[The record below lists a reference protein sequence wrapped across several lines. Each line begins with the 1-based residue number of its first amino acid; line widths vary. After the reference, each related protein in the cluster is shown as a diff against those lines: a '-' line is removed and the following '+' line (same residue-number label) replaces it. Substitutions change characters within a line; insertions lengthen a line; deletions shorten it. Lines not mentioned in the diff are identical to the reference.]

1 MLQRERLFSAVCFVY
16 GGNQFNML
24 KNGFRQNQDDTVE
37 KRKRQIIRRNIL
49 RKICNGVMIFILCI
63 YMAAGVI
70 GIQIVQKLTDDI
82 PSLDLIKLKSEEST
96 VIYDADDKIITEV
109 GTYYRENI
117 RYEDCP
123 ESLIDAFLAIE
134 DSRYFTHNGFD
145 IPRFSKSI
153 INTFVHGDMQ
163 GGSTFTMQLVKNSYF
178 SIEDGQQSVER
189 QATIRYKVQQI
200 LLSMQL
206 ETKMDK
212 KEIFALYLNKVNFG
226 DRIRGVQKAAQYYFG
241 KNVSQLSLSESAM
254 LAGIVNLPNRYNPYY
269 YLDYATT
276 RRNQVLSL
284 MLSHGYISAQEYELA
299 SSIRVEDL
307 LTGGKNMNI
316 DNMQYAEYT
325 DVVLQEALALTGK
338 DPVLHGMEIHTALRR
353 NVQDTIEA
361 IENGTYGIS
370 FNNDTM
376 QTAIISIDNTNGE
389 IIGVGGGRNYNGGA
403 MLLNRATSMYK
414 QPGSTIKPVLSY
426 ALAFEY
432 LGYSLDEILMDQPI
446 SFPAEERVLVNAN
459 GKYAGEI
466 TIKEA
471 VARSLNIPAIL
482 TLEKVTSKI
491 GGQAVVDYMNAI
503 GLSGATSENY
513 HMSYA
518 IGGNLL
524 EATVLEM
531 AGAHAAIINHG
542 VYNKPHTI
550 RRIVTS
556 DGSEYTPEGQNVQ
569 VLSSG
574 SAWLTSQLM
583 KNNVDVGN
591 QLYNYM
597 GILQKSY
604 PVYAKTGTT
613 DWGEDGLQYGI
624 PVGVMKDKWMISS
637 SSNYTNAVWLGWD
650 KAIAGG
656 NTYFTTWMDQQ
667 NITGQINLALLN
679 AQEAIAGS
687 DLSGVPRPEDVVD
700 VTYQK
705 GTWPHVNTTRSYN
718 AITSQ
723 VSVAG
728 LTNTPSVDNTDVMQ
742 SLAASV
748 YNNILYITWGGKKG
762 CGGGSSDIS
771 LKDGNRVKQSAYGAC
786 LANTYSAYPYNT
798 KYYADVYIDD
808 ALYYSVTSDDGTFT
822 GYSQMIE
829 GSTIKVC
836 GWVRKNGKVTNT
848 QCVTAGQ
855 F

>member
-1 MLQRERLFSAVCFVY
+1 
-16 GGNQFNML
+16 ML
-24 KNGFRQNQDDTVE
+24 KNGYKPDQDDIVE
-37 KRKRQIIRRNIL
+37 KRKKQIIRRNRIL
-49 RKICNGVMIFILCI
+49 KIADGVMIFILCI
-63 YMAAGVI
+63 YMIIGTAGITLVR
-70 GIQIVQKLTDDI
+70 KLTDDI
-82 PSLDLIKLKSEEST
+82 PSLDLSRLNSEEST
-96 VIYDADDKIITEV
+96 IIYDGDDNVITEV
-109 GTYYRENI
+109 GTYYRQNI
-117 RYEDCP
+117 TYEDCP
-123 ESLIDAFLAIE
+123 ESLVDAFLAIE

-178 SIEDGQQSVER
+178 SIEDGQQSTER
-189 QATIRYKVQQI
+189 KATIRYKVQQI
-200 LLSMQL
+200 LLSMEL

-212 KEIFALYLNKVNFG
+212 KEIFALYINKVNFG

-241 KNVSQLSLSESAM
+241 KNVSDLSLSESAM

-284 MLSHGYISAQEYELA
+284 MVTHGYISQQEYDLA

-307 LTGGKNMNI
+307 LSGGKNMNTE
-316 DNMQYAEYT
+316 NMQFAEYT

-338 DPVLHGMEIHTALRR
+338 DPVLHGMEIHTALNRT
-353 NVQDTIEA
+353 VQNTIES
-361 IENGTYGIS
+361 IEDGSYGIS
-370 FNNDTM
+370 FSNDTM

-389 IIGVGGGRNYNGGA
+389 IIGIGGGRNYNGGA

-432 LGYSLDEILMDQPI
+432 LGYSLDEILIDRPI

-459 GKYAGEI
+459 GKYAGEV
-466 TIKEA
+466 TLKDA
-471 VARSLNIPAIL
+471 VAKSLNIPAIL

-491 GGQAVVDYMNAI
+491 GGQAVVDYMHSI
-503 GLSGATSENY
+503 GLSTASNENF

-556 DGSEYTPEGQNVQ
+556 SGQEYSPDGLNVQ

-574 SAWLTSQLM
+574 SAWLTAQLM

-597 GILQKSY
+597 GVLQKDY

-624 PVGVMKDKWMISS
+624 PVGVMKDKWMIAST
-637 SSNYTNAVWLGWD
+637 SNYTNAVWLGWD
-650 KAIAGG
+650 KAVAGG
-656 NTYFTTWMDQQ
+656 YTYFTSWMDQQ
-667 NITGQINLALLN
+667 NITGKINLALIN
-679 AQEAIAGS
+679 AQETIPTASVA
-687 DLSGVPRPEDVVD
+687 GVPRPDDVTD

-705 GTWPHVNTTRSYN
+705 GTWPHVTSTSSYN
-718 AITSQ
+718 SITSQ
-723 VSVAG
+723 VSVTG
-728 LTNTPSVDNTDVMQ
+728 LSNMPSIDSTNALQ
-742 SLAASV
+742 SLSASV

-762 CGGGSSDIS
+762 CGGGSIDIS
-771 LKDGNRVKQSAYGAC
+771 LKDGNRIRESAYGAC

-808 ALYYSVTSDDGTFT
+808 ALYYSVTSDDGTYN
-822 GYSQMIE
+822 GYSQMPE

-836 GWVRKNGKVTNT
+836 GWIRKNGKVTNT
-848 QCVTAGQ
+848 QCVTAGE

>member
-1 MLQRERLFSAVCFVY
+1 
-16 GGNQFNML
+16 ML
-24 KNGFRQNQDDTVE
+24 KNGYKPDQDDIVE
-37 KRKRQIIRRNIL
+37 KRKKQIIRRNRIL
-49 RKICNGVMIFILCI
+49 KIADGVMIFILCI
-63 YMAAGVI
+63 YMIIGTAGITMVR
-70 GIQIVQKLTDDI
+70 KLTDDI
-82 PSLDLIKLKSEEST
+82 PSLDLSRLNSEEST
-96 VIYDADDKIITEV
+96 IIYDGDDNVITEV
-109 GTYYRENI
+109 GTYYRQNI
-117 RYEDCP
+117 TYEDCP
-123 ESLIDAFLAIE
+123 ESLVDAFLAIE

-178 SIEDGQQSVER
+178 SIEDGQQSTER
-189 QATIRYKVQQI
+189 KATIRYKVQQI
-200 LLSMQL
+200 LLSMEL

-212 KEIFALYLNKVNFG
+212 KEIFALYINKVNFG

-241 KNVSQLSLSESAM
+241 KNVSDLSLSESAM

-284 MLSHGYISAQEYELA
+284 MVTHGYISQQEYDLA

-307 LTGGKNMNI
+307 LSGGKNMNTE
-316 DNMQYAEYT
+316 NMQFAEYT

-338 DPVLHGMEIHTALRR
+338 DPVLHGMEIHTALNRT
-353 NVQDTIEA
+353 VQNTIES
-361 IENGTYGIS
+361 IEDGSYGIS
-370 FNNDTM
+370 FSNDTM

-389 IIGVGGGRNYNGGA
+389 IIGIGGGRNYNGGA

-432 LGYSLDEILMDQPI
+432 LGYSLDEILMDRPI

-459 GKYAGEI
+459 GKYAGEV
-466 TIKEA
+466 TLKDA
-471 VARSLNIPAIL
+471 VAKSLNIPAIL

-491 GGQAVVDYMNAI
+491 GGQAVVDYMHSI
-503 GLSGATSENY
+503 GLSTASNENF

-556 DGSEYTPEGQNVQ
+556 SGQEYSPDGLNVQ

-574 SAWLTSQLM
+574 SAWLTAQLM

-597 GILQKSY
+597 GVLQKDY

-624 PVGVMKDKWMISS
+624 PVGVMKDKWMIAST
-637 SSNYTNAVWLGWD
+637 SNYTNAVWLGWD
-650 KAIAGG
+650 KAVAGG
-656 NTYFTTWMDQQ
+656 YTYFTSWMDQQ
-667 NITGQINLALLN
+667 NITGQINLALIN
-679 AQEAIAGS
+679 AQETIPTASVA
-687 DLSGVPRPEDVVD
+687 GVPRPDDVTD

-705 GTWPHVNTTRSYN
+705 GTWPHVTSTSSYN
-718 AITSQ
+718 SITSQ
-723 VSVAG
+723 VSVTG
-728 LTNTPSVDNTDVMQ
+728 LSNMPSIDSTNALQ
-742 SLAASV
+742 SLSASV

-762 CGGGSSDIS
+762 CGGGSIDIS
-771 LKDGNRVKQSAYGAC
+771 LKDGNKIRESAYGAC

-808 ALYYSVTSDDGTFT
+808 ALHYSVTSDDGTYN
-822 GYSQMIE
+822 GYSQMPE

-836 GWVRKNGKVTNT
+836 GWIRKNGKVTNT
-848 QCVTAGQ
+848 QCVTAGE

>member
-1 MLQRERLFSAVCFVY
+1 
-16 GGNQFNML
+16 ML
-24 KNGFRQNQDDTVE
+24 KNGYKPDQDDLVE
-37 KRKRQIIRRNIL
+37 KRKKQIIRRNRIL
-49 RKICNGVMIFILCI
+49 KIADGVMIFILCI
-63 YMAAGVI
+63 YMIIGTAGIMLVH
-70 GIQIVQKLTDDI
+70 KLTDDI
-82 PSLDLIKLKSEEST
+82 PSLDLSRLNSEEST
-96 VIYDADDKIITEV
+96 VIYDGDNNVITEV
-109 GTYYRENI
+109 GTYYRQNI
-117 RYEDCP
+117 TYEDCP
-123 ESLIDAFLAIE
+123 ESLVDAFLAIE

-178 SIEDGQQSVER
+178 SIEDGQQSTER
-189 QATIRYKVQQI
+189 KATIRYKVQQI
-200 LLSMQL
+200 LLSMEL

-212 KEIFALYLNKVNFG
+212 KEIFALYINKVNFG

-241 KNVSQLSLSESAM
+241 KNVSDLSLSESAM

-284 MLSHGYISAQEYELA
+284 MVTHGYISQQEYDLA

-307 LTGGKNMNI
+307 LSGGKNMNTE
-316 DNMQYAEYT
+316 NMQFAEYT

-338 DPVLHGMEIHTALRR
+338 DPVLHGMEIHTALNRT
-353 NVQDTIEA
+353 VQNTIES
-361 IENGTYGIS
+361 IEDGSYGIS
-370 FNNDTM
+370 FSNDTM

-389 IIGVGGGRNYNGGA
+389 IVGIGGGRNYNGGA

-432 LGYSLDEILMDQPI
+432 LGYSLDEILIDRPI

-459 GKYAGEI
+459 GKYAGEV
-466 TIKEA
+466 TLKDA
-471 VARSLNIPAIL
+471 VAKSLNIPAIL

-491 GGQAVVDYMNAI
+491 GGQAVVDYMHSI
-503 GLSGATSENY
+503 GLSTASNENF

-542 VYNKPHTI
+542 VYNRPHTI
-550 RRIVTS
+550 RRIITS
-556 DGSEYTPEGQNVQ
+556 SGQEYSPEGLNVQ

-574 SAWLTSQLM
+574 SAWLTAQLM

-597 GILQKSY
+597 GVLQKDY

-624 PVGVMKDKWMISS
+624 PIGVMKDKWMIAST
-637 SSNYTNAVWLGWD
+637 SNYTNAVWLGWD
-650 KAIAGG
+650 KAVAGG
-656 NTYFTTWMDQQ
+656 YTYFTSWMDQQ
-667 NITGQINLALLN
+667 NITGQINLALIN
-679 AQEAIAGS
+679 AQETIPTAYVA
-687 DLSGVPRPEDVVD
+687 GVPRPDDVTD

-705 GTWPHVNTTRSYN
+705 GTWPHVTSTSSYN
-718 AITSQ
+718 SITSQ
-723 VSVAG
+723 VSVTG
-728 LTNTPSVDNTDVMQ
+728 LSNMPSIDSTNVLQ
-742 SLAASV
+742 SLSASV

-762 CGGGSSDIS
+762 CGGGSIDIS
-771 LKDGNRVKQSAYGAC
+771 LKDGNRVRESAYGAC

-808 ALYYSVTSDDGTFT
+808 ALYYSVTSDDGTYS
-822 GYSQMIE
+822 GYSQMPE

-836 GWVRKNGKVTNT
+836 GWIRKNGKVTNT
-848 QCVTAGQ
+848 QCVTAGE

>member
-1 MLQRERLFSAVCFVY
+1 
-16 GGNQFNML
+16 ML
-24 KNGFRQNQDDTVE
+24 KNGYKPDQDDIVE
-37 KRKRQIIRRNIL
+37 KRKKQIIRRNRIL
-49 RKICNGVMIFILCI
+49 KIADGVMIFILCI
-63 YMAAGVI
+63 YMIIGTAGITLVR
-70 GIQIVQKLTDDI
+70 KLTDDI
-82 PSLDLIKLKSEEST
+82 PSLDLSRLKSEEST
-96 VIYDADDKIITEV
+96 IIYDGDDNVITEV
-109 GTYYRENI
+109 GTYYRQNI
-117 RYEDCP
+117 TYEDCP
-123 ESLIDAFLAIE
+123 ESLVDAFLAIE

-178 SIEDGQQSVER
+178 SIEDGQQSTER
-189 QATIRYKVQQI
+189 KATIRYKVQQI
-200 LLSMQL
+200 LLSMEL

-212 KEIFALYLNKVNFG
+212 KEIFALYINKVNFG

-241 KNVSQLSLSESAM
+241 KNVSDLSLSESAM

-284 MLSHGYISAQEYELA
+284 MVTHGYISQQEYDLA

-307 LTGGKNMNI
+307 LSGGKNMNTE
-316 DNMQYAEYT
+316 NMQFAEYT

-338 DPVLHGMEIHTALRR
+338 DPVLHGMEIHTALNRT
-353 NVQDTIEA
+353 VQNTIES
-361 IENGTYGIS
+361 IEDGSYGIS
-370 FNNDTM
+370 FSNDTM

-389 IIGVGGGRNYNGGA
+389 IIGIGGGRNYNGGA

-432 LGYSLDEILMDQPI
+432 LGYSLDEILMDRPI

-459 GKYAGEI
+459 GKYAGEV
-466 TIKEA
+466 TLKDA
-471 VARSLNIPAIL
+471 VAKSLNIPAIL

-491 GGQAVVDYMNAI
+491 GGQAVVDYMHSI
-503 GLSGATSENY
+503 GLSTASNENF

-556 DGSEYTPEGQNVQ
+556 SGQEYSPDGLNVQ

-574 SAWLTSQLM
+574 SAWLTAQLM

-597 GILQKSY
+597 GVLQKDY

-624 PVGVMKDKWMISS
+624 PVGVMKDKWMIAST
-637 SSNYTNAVWLGWD
+637 SNYTNAVWLGWD
-650 KAIAGG
+650 KAVAGG
-656 NTYFTTWMDQQ
+656 YTYFTSWMDQQ
-667 NITGQINLALLN
+667 NITGQINLALIN
-679 AQEAIAGS
+679 AQETIPTAFVA
-687 DLSGVPRPEDVVD
+687 GVPRPDDVTD

-705 GTWPHVNTTRSYN
+705 GTWPHVTSTSSYN
-718 AITSQ
+718 SITSQ
-723 VSVAG
+723 VSVTG
-728 LTNTPSVDNTDVMQ
+728 LSNMPSIDSTNALQ
-742 SLAASV
+742 SLSASV

-762 CGGGSSDIS
+762 CGGGSIDIS
-771 LKDGNRVKQSAYGAC
+771 LKDGNRIRESAYGAC

-808 ALYYSVTSDDGTFT
+808 ALYYSVTSDDGTYN
-822 GYSQMIE
+822 GYSQMPE

-836 GWVRKNGKVTNT
+836 GWIRKNGKVTNT
-848 QCVTAGQ
+848 QCVTAGE

>member
-1 MLQRERLFSAVCFVY
+1 
-16 GGNQFNML
+16 ML
-24 KNGFRQNQDDTVE
+24 KNGYKPDQDDIVE
-37 KRKRQIIRRNIL
+37 KRKKQIIRRNRIL
-49 RKICNGVMIFILCI
+49 KIADGVMIFILCI
-63 YMAAGVI
+63 YMIIGTAGITLVR
-70 GIQIVQKLTDDI
+70 KLTDDI
-82 PSLDLIKLKSEEST
+82 PSLDLSRLNSEEST
-96 VIYDADDKIITEV
+96 IIYDGDDNVITEV
-109 GTYYRENI
+109 GTYYRQNI
-117 RYEDCP
+117 TYEDCP
-123 ESLIDAFLAIE
+123 ESLVDAFLAIE

-178 SIEDGQQSVER
+178 SIEDGQQSTER
-189 QATIRYKVQQI
+189 KATIRYKVQQI
-200 LLSMQL
+200 LLSMEL

-212 KEIFALYLNKVNFG
+212 KEIFALYINKVNFG

-241 KNVSQLSLSESAM
+241 KNVSDLSLSESAM

-284 MLSHGYISAQEYELA
+284 MVTHGYISQQEYDLA

-307 LTGGKNMNI
+307 LSGGKNMNTE
-316 DNMQYAEYT
+316 NMQFAEYT

-338 DPVLHGMEIHTALRR
+338 DPVLHGMEIHTALNRT
-353 NVQDTIEA
+353 VQNTIES
-361 IENGTYGIS
+361 IEDGSYGIS
-370 FNNDTM
+370 FSNDTM

-389 IIGVGGGRNYNGGA
+389 IIGIGGGRNYNGGA

-432 LGYSLDEILMDQPI
+432 LGYSLDEILMDRPI

-459 GKYAGEI
+459 GKYAGEV
-466 TIKEA
+466 TLKDA
-471 VARSLNIPAIL
+471 VAKSLNIPAIL

-491 GGQAVVDYMNAI
+491 GGQAVVDYMHSI
-503 GLSGATSENY
+503 GLSTASNENF

-556 DGSEYTPEGQNVQ
+556 SGQEYSPDGLNVQ

-574 SAWLTSQLM
+574 SAWLTAQLM

-597 GILQKSY
+597 GVLQKDY

-624 PVGVMKDKWMISS
+624 PVGVMKDKWMIAST
-637 SSNYTNAVWLGWD
+637 SNYTNAVWLGWD
-650 KAIAGG
+650 KAVAGG
-656 NTYFTTWMDQQ
+656 YTYFTSWMDQQ
-667 NITGQINLALLN
+667 NITGQINLALIN
-679 AQEAIAGS
+679 AQETIPTASVA
-687 DLSGVPRPEDVVD
+687 GVPRPDDVTD

-705 GTWPHVNTTRSYN
+705 GTWPHVTSTSSYN
-718 AITSQ
+718 SITSQ
-723 VSVAG
+723 VSVTG
-728 LTNTPSVDNTDVMQ
+728 LSNMPSIDSTNALQ
-742 SLAASV
+742 SLSASV

-762 CGGGSSDIS
+762 CGGGSIDIS
-771 LKDGNRVKQSAYGAC
+771 LKDGNKIRESAYGAC

-808 ALYYSVTSDDGTFT
+808 ALHYSVTSDDGTYN
-822 GYSQMIE
+822 GYSQMPE

-836 GWVRKNGKVTNT
+836 GWIRKNGKVTNT
-848 QCVTAGQ
+848 QCVTAGE

>member
-1 MLQRERLFSAVCFVY
+1 
-16 GGNQFNML
+16 ML
-24 KNGFRQNQDDTVE
+24 KNGYKPDQDDIVE
-37 KRKRQIIRRNIL
+37 KRKKQIIRRNRIL
-49 RKICNGVMIFILCI
+49 KIADGVMIFILCI
-63 YMAAGVI
+63 YMIIGTAGITLVR
-70 GIQIVQKLTDDI
+70 KLTDDI
-82 PSLDLIKLKSEEST
+82 PSLDLSRLNSEEST
-96 VIYDADDKIITEV
+96 IIYDGDDNVITEV
-109 GTYYRENI
+109 GTYYRQNI
-117 RYEDCP
+117 TYEDCP
-123 ESLIDAFLAIE
+123 ESLVDAFLAIE

-178 SIEDGQQSVER
+178 SIEDGQQSTER
-189 QATIRYKVQQI
+189 KATIRYKVQQI
-200 LLSMQL
+200 LLSMEL

-212 KEIFALYLNKVNFG
+212 KEIFALYINKVNFG

-241 KNVSQLSLSESAM
+241 KNVSDLSLSESAM

-284 MLSHGYISAQEYELA
+284 MVTHGYISQQEYDLA

-307 LTGGKNMNI
+307 LSGGKNMNTE
-316 DNMQYAEYT
+316 NMQFAEYT
-325 DVVLQEALALTGK
+325 DVVLQEALALMGK
-338 DPVLHGMEIHTALRR
+338 DPVLHGMEIHTALNRT
-353 NVQDTIEA
+353 VQNTIES
-361 IENGTYGIS
+361 IEDGSYGIS
-370 FNNDTM
+370 FSNDTM

-389 IIGVGGGRNYNGGA
+389 IIGIGGGRNYNGGA

-432 LGYSLDEILMDQPI
+432 LGYSLDEILMDRPI

-459 GKYAGEI
+459 GKYAGEV
-466 TIKEA
+466 TLKDA
-471 VARSLNIPAIL
+471 VAKSLNIPAIL

-491 GGQAVVDYMNAI
+491 GGQAVVDYMHSI
-503 GLSGATSENY
+503 GLSTASNENF

-556 DGSEYTPEGQNVQ
+556 SGQEYSPDGLNVQ

-574 SAWLTSQLM
+574 SAWLTAQLM

-597 GILQKSY
+597 GVLQKDY

-624 PVGVMKDKWMISS
+624 PVGVMKDKWMIAST
-637 SSNYTNAVWLGWD
+637 SNYTNAVWLGWD
-650 KAIAGG
+650 KAVAGG
-656 NTYFTTWMDQQ
+656 YTYFTSWMDQQ
-667 NITGQINLALLN
+667 NITGQINLALIN
-679 AQEAIAGS
+679 AQETIPTASVA
-687 DLSGVPRPEDVVD
+687 GVPRPDDVTD

-705 GTWPHVNTTRSYN
+705 GTWPHVTSTSSYN
-718 AITSQ
+718 SITSQ
-723 VSVAG
+723 VSVTG
-728 LTNTPSVDNTDVMQ
+728 LSNMPSIDSTNALQ
-742 SLAASV
+742 SLSASV

-762 CGGGSSDIS
+762 CGGGSIDIS
-771 LKDGNRVKQSAYGAC
+771 LKDGNRIRESAYGAC

-808 ALYYSVTSDDGTFT
+808 ALYYSVTSDDGTYN
-822 GYSQMIE
+822 GYSQMPE

-836 GWVRKNGKVTNT
+836 GWIRKNGKVTNT
-848 QCVTAGQ
+848 QCVTAGE

>member
-1 MLQRERLFSAVCFVY
+1 
-16 GGNQFNML
+16 ML
-24 KNGFRQNQDDTVE
+24 KNGYKPDQDDIVE
-37 KRKRQIIRRNIL
+37 KRKKQIIRRNRIL
-49 RKICNGVMIFILCI
+49 KIADGVMIFILCI
-63 YMAAGVI
+63 YMIIGTAGITLVR
-70 GIQIVQKLTDDI
+70 KLTDDI
-82 PSLDLIKLKSEEST
+82 PSLDLSRLNSEEST
-96 VIYDADDKIITEV
+96 IIYDGDDNVITED
-109 GTYYRENI
+109 GTYYRQNI
-117 RYEDCP
+117 TYEDCP
-123 ESLIDAFLAIE
+123 ESLVDAFLAIE

-178 SIEDGQQSVER
+178 SIEDGQQSTER
-189 QATIRYKVQQI
+189 KATIRYKVQQI
-200 LLSMQL
+200 LLSMEL

-212 KEIFALYLNKVNFG
+212 KEIFALYINKVNFG

-241 KNVSQLSLSESAM
+241 KNVSDLSLSESAM

-284 MLSHGYISAQEYELA
+284 MVTHGYISQQEYDLA

-307 LTGGKNMNI
+307 LSGGKNMNTE
-316 DNMQYAEYT
+316 NMQFAEYT

-338 DPVLHGMEIHTALRR
+338 DPVLHGMEIHTALNRT
-353 NVQDTIEA
+353 VQNTIES
-361 IENGTYGIS
+361 IEDGSYGIS
-370 FNNDTM
+370 FSNDTM

-389 IIGVGGGRNYNGGA
+389 IIGIGGGRNYNGGA

-432 LGYSLDEILMDQPI
+432 LGYSLDEILIDRPI

-459 GKYAGEI
+459 GKYAGEV
-466 TIKEA
+466 TLKDA
-471 VARSLNIPAIL
+471 VAKSLNIPAIL

-491 GGQAVVDYMNAI
+491 GGQAVVDYMHSI
-503 GLSGATSENY
+503 GLSTASNENF

-556 DGSEYTPEGQNVQ
+556 SGQEYSPDGLNVQ

-574 SAWLTSQLM
+574 SAWLTAQLM

-597 GILQKSY
+597 GVLQKDY

-624 PVGVMKDKWMISS
+624 PVGVMKDKWMIAST
-637 SSNYTNAVWLGWD
+637 SNYTNAVWLGWD
-650 KAIAGG
+650 KAVAGG
-656 NTYFTTWMDQQ
+656 YTYFTSWMDQQ
-667 NITGQINLALLN
+667 NITGQINLALIN
-679 AQEAIAGS
+679 AQETIPTASVA
-687 DLSGVPRPEDVVD
+687 GVPRPDDVTD

-705 GTWPHVNTTRSYN
+705 GTWPHVTSTSSYN
-718 AITSQ
+718 SITSQ
-723 VSVAG
+723 VSVTG
-728 LTNTPSVDNTDVMQ
+728 LSNMPSIDSTNALQ
-742 SLAASV
+742 SLSASV

-762 CGGGSSDIS
+762 CGGGSIDIS
-771 LKDGNRVKQSAYGAC
+771 LKDGNRIRESAYGAC

-808 ALYYSVTSDDGTFT
+808 ALYYSVTSDDGTYN
-822 GYSQMIE
+822 GYSQMPE

-836 GWVRKNGKVTNT
+836 GWIRKNGKVTNT
-848 QCVTAGQ
+848 QCVTAGE

>member
-1 MLQRERLFSAVCFVY
+1 
-16 GGNQFNML
+16 ML
-24 KNGFRQNQDDTVE
+24 KNGYKPDQDDIVE
-37 KRKRQIIRRNIL
+37 KRKKQIIRRNRIL
-49 RKICNGVMIFILCI
+49 KIADGVMIFILCI
-63 YMAAGVI
+63 YMIIGTAGITLVR
-70 GIQIVQKLTDDI
+70 KLTDDI
-82 PSLDLIKLKSEEST
+82 PSLDLSRLKSEEST
-96 VIYDADDKIITEV
+96 IIYDGDDNVITEV
-109 GTYYRENI
+109 GTYYRQNI
-117 RYEDCP
+117 TYEDCP
-123 ESLIDAFLAIE
+123 ESLVDAFLAIE

-178 SIEDGQQSVER
+178 SIEDGQQSTER
-189 QATIRYKVQQI
+189 KATIRYKVQQI
-200 LLSMQL
+200 LLSMEL

-212 KEIFALYLNKVNFG
+212 KEIFALYINKVNFG

-241 KNVSQLSLSESAM
+241 KNVSDLSLSESAM

-284 MLSHGYISAQEYELA
+284 MVTHGYISQQEYDLA

-307 LTGGKNMNI
+307 LSGGKNMNTE
-316 DNMQYAEYT
+316 NMQFAEYT

-338 DPVLHGMEIHTALRR
+338 DPVLHGMEIHTALNRT
-353 NVQDTIEA
+353 VQNTIES
-361 IENGTYGIS
+361 IEDGSYGIS
-370 FNNDTM
+370 FSNDTM

-389 IIGVGGGRNYNGGA
+389 IIGIGGGRNYNGGA

-432 LGYSLDEILMDQPI
+432 LGYSLDEILMDRPI

-459 GKYAGEI
+459 GKYAGEV
-466 TIKEA
+466 TLKDA
-471 VARSLNIPAIL
+471 VAKSLNIPAIL

-491 GGQAVVDYMNAI
+491 GGQAVVDYMHSI
-503 GLSGATSENY
+503 GLSTASNENF

-556 DGSEYTPEGQNVQ
+556 SRQEYSPDGLNVQ

-574 SAWLTSQLM
+574 SAWLTAQLM

-597 GILQKSY
+597 GVLQKDY

-624 PVGVMKDKWMISS
+624 PVGVMKDKWMIAST
-637 SSNYTNAVWLGWD
+637 SNYTNAVWLGWD
-650 KAIAGG
+650 KAVAGG
-656 NTYFTTWMDQQ
+656 YTYFTSWMDQQ
-667 NITGQINLALLN
+667 NITGQINLALIN
-679 AQEAIAGS
+679 AQETIPTASVA
-687 DLSGVPRPEDVVD
+687 GVPRPDDVTD

-705 GTWPHVNTTRSYN
+705 GTWPHVTSTSSYN
-718 AITSQ
+718 SITSQ
-723 VSVAG
+723 VSVTG
-728 LTNTPSVDNTDVMQ
+728 LSNMPSIDSTNALQ
-742 SLAASV
+742 SLSASV

-762 CGGGSSDIS
+762 CGGGSIDIS
-771 LKDGNRVKQSAYGAC
+771 LKDGNRIRESAYGAC

-808 ALYYSVTSDDGTFT
+808 ALYYSVTSDDGTYN
-822 GYSQMIE
+822 GYSQMPE

-836 GWVRKNGKVTNT
+836 GWIRKNGKVTNT
-848 QCVTAGQ
+848 QCVTAGE

>member
-1 MLQRERLFSAVCFVY
+1 
-16 GGNQFNML
+16 ML
-24 KNGFRQNQDDTVE
+24 KNGYKPDQDDIVE
-37 KRKRQIIRRNIL
+37 KRKKQIIRRNRIL
-49 RKICNGVMIFILCI
+49 KIADGVMIFILCI
-63 YMAAGVI
+63 YMIIGTAGITLVR
-70 GIQIVQKLTDDI
+70 KLTDDI
-82 PSLDLIKLKSEEST
+82 PSLDLSRLNSEEST
-96 VIYDADDKIITEV
+96 IIYDGDDNVITEV
-109 GTYYRENI
+109 GTYYRHNI
-117 RYEDCP
+117 TYEDCP
-123 ESLIDAFLAIE
+123 ESLVDAFLAIE

-178 SIEDGQQSVER
+178 SIEDGQQSTER
-189 QATIRYKVQQI
+189 KATIRYKVQQI
-200 LLSMQL
+200 LLSMEL

-212 KEIFALYLNKVNFG
+212 KEIFALYINKVNFG

-241 KNVSQLSLSESAM
+241 KNVSDLSLSESAM

-284 MLSHGYISAQEYELA
+284 MVTHGYISQQEYDLA

-307 LTGGKNMNI
+307 LSGGKNMNTE
-316 DNMQYAEYT
+316 NMQFAEYT

-338 DPVLHGMEIHTALRR
+338 DPVLHGMEIHTALNRT
-353 NVQDTIEA
+353 VQNTIES
-361 IENGTYGIS
+361 IEDGSYGIS
-370 FNNDTM
+370 FSNDTM

-389 IIGVGGGRNYNGGA
+389 IIGIGGGRNYNGGA

-432 LGYSLDEILMDQPI
+432 LGYSLDEILIDRPI

-459 GKYAGEI
+459 GKYAGEV
-466 TIKEA
+466 TLKDA
-471 VARSLNIPAIL
+471 VAKSLNIPAIL

-491 GGQAVVDYMNAI
+491 GGQAVVDYMHSI
-503 GLSGATSENY
+503 GLSTASNENF

-556 DGSEYTPEGQNVQ
+556 SGQEYSPDGLNVQ

-574 SAWLTSQLM
+574 SAWLTAQLM

-597 GILQKSY
+597 GVLQKDY

-624 PVGVMKDKWMISS
+624 PVGVMKDKWMIAST
-637 SSNYTNAVWLGWD
+637 SNYTNAVWLGWD
-650 KAIAGG
+650 KAVAGG
-656 NTYFTTWMDQQ
+656 YTYFTSWMDQQ
-667 NITGQINLALLN
+667 NITGQINLALIN
-679 AQEAIAGS
+679 AQETIPTASVA
-687 DLSGVPRPEDVVD
+687 GVPRPDDVTD

-705 GTWPHVNTTRSYN
+705 GTWPHVTSTSSYN
-718 AITSQ
+718 SITSQ
-723 VSVAG
+723 VSVTG
-728 LTNTPSVDNTDVMQ
+728 LSNMPSIDSTNALQ
-742 SLAASV
+742 SLSASV

-762 CGGGSSDIS
+762 CGGGSIDIS
-771 LKDGNRVKQSAYGAC
+771 LKDGNRIRESAYGAC

-808 ALYYSVTSDDGTFT
+808 ALYYSVTSDDGTYN
-822 GYSQMIE
+822 GYSQMPE

-836 GWVRKNGKVTNT
+836 GWIRKNGKVTNT
-848 QCVTAGQ
+848 QCVTAGE

>member
-1 MLQRERLFSAVCFVY
+1 
-16 GGNQFNML
+16 ML
-24 KNGFRQNQDDTVE
+24 KNGYKPDQDDIVE
-37 KRKRQIIRRNIL
+37 KRKKQIIRRNRIL
-49 RKICNGVMIFILCI
+49 KIADGVMIFILCI
-63 YMAAGVI
+63 YMIIGTAGITLVR
-70 GIQIVQKLTDDI
+70 KLTDDI
-82 PSLDLIKLKSEEST
+82 PSLDLSRLNSEEST
-96 VIYDADDKIITEV
+96 IIYDGDDNVITEV
-109 GTYYRENI
+109 GTYYRQNI
-117 RYEDCP
+117 TYEDCP
-123 ESLIDAFLAIE
+123 ESLVDAFLAIE

-178 SIEDGQQSVER
+178 SIEDGQQSTER
-189 QATIRYKVQQI
+189 KATIRYKVQQI
-200 LLSMQL
+200 LLSMEL

-212 KEIFALYLNKVNFG
+212 KEIFALYINKVNFG

-241 KNVSQLSLSESAM
+241 KNVSDLSLSESAM

-284 MLSHGYISAQEYELA
+284 MVTHGYISQQEYDLA

-307 LTGGKNMNI
+307 LSGGKNMNTE
-316 DNMQYAEYT
+316 NMQFAEYT

-338 DPVLHGMEIHTALRR
+338 DPVLHGMEIHTALNRT
-353 NVQDTIEA
+353 VQNTIES
-361 IENGTYGIS
+361 IEDGSYGIS
-370 FNNDTM
+370 FSNDTM

-389 IIGVGGGRNYNGGA
+389 IIGIGGGRNYNGGA

-432 LGYSLDEILMDQPI
+432 LGYSLDEILMDRPI

-459 GKYAGEI
+459 GKYAGEV
-466 TIKEA
+466 TLKDA
-471 VARSLNIPAIL
+471 VAKSLNIPAIL

-491 GGQAVVDYMNAI
+491 GGQAVVDYMHSI
-503 GLSGATSENY
+503 GLSTASNENF

-556 DGSEYTPEGQNVQ
+556 SGQEYSPDGLNVQ

-574 SAWLTSQLM
+574 SAWLTAQLM

-597 GILQKSY
+597 GVLQKDY

-624 PVGVMKDKWMISS
+624 PVGVMKDKWMIAST
-637 SSNYTNAVWLGWD
+637 SNYTNAVWLGWD
-650 KAIAGG
+650 KAVAGG
-656 NTYFTTWMDQQ
+656 YTYFTSWMDQQ
-667 NITGQINLALLN
+667 NITGHINLALIN
-679 AQEAIAGS
+679 AQETIPTASVA
-687 DLSGVPRPEDVVD
+687 GVPRPDDVTD

-705 GTWPHVNTTRSYN
+705 GTWPHVTSTSSYN
-718 AITSQ
+718 SITSQ
-723 VSVAG
+723 VSVTG
-728 LTNTPSVDNTDVMQ
+728 LSNMPSIDSTNALQ
-742 SLAASV
+742 SLSASV

-762 CGGGSSDIS
+762 CGGGSIDIS
-771 LKDGNRVKQSAYGAC
+771 LKDGNRIRESAYGAC

-808 ALYYSVTSDDGTFT
+808 ALYYSVTSDDGTYN
-822 GYSQMIE
+822 GYSQMPE

-836 GWVRKNGKVTNT
+836 GWIRKNGKVTNT
-848 QCVTAGQ
+848 QCVTAGE

>member
-1 MLQRERLFSAVCFVY
+1 
-16 GGNQFNML
+16 ML
-24 KNGFRQNQDDTVE
+24 KNGYKPDQDDIVE
-37 KRKRQIIRRNIL
+37 KRKKQIIRRNRIL
-49 RKICNGVMIFILCI
+49 KIADGVMIFILCI
-63 YMAAGVI
+63 YMIIGTAGITLVR
-70 GIQIVQKLTDDI
+70 KLTDDI
-82 PSLDLIKLKSEEST
+82 PSLDLSRLNSEEST
-96 VIYDADDKIITEV
+96 IIYDGDDNVITEV
-109 GTYYRENI
+109 GTYYRQNI
-117 RYEDCP
+117 TYEDCP
-123 ESLIDAFLAIE
+123 ESLVDAFLAIE

-178 SIEDGQQSVER
+178 SIEDGQQSTER
-189 QATIRYKVQQI
+189 KATIRYKVQQI
-200 LLSMQL
+200 LLSMEL

-212 KEIFALYLNKVNFG
+212 KEIFALYINKVNFG

-241 KNVSQLSLSESAM
+241 KNVSDLSLSESAM

-284 MLSHGYISAQEYELA
+284 MVTHGYISQQEYDLA

-307 LTGGKNMNI
+307 LSGGKNMNTE
-316 DNMQYAEYT
+316 NMQFAEYT

-338 DPVLHGMEIHTALRR
+338 DPVLHGMEIHTALNRT
-353 NVQDTIEA
+353 VQNTIES
-361 IENGTYGIS
+361 IEDGSYGIS
-370 FNNDTM
+370 FSNDTM

-389 IIGVGGGRNYNGGA
+389 IIGIGGGRNYNGGA

-432 LGYSLDEILMDQPI
+432 LGYSLDEILIDRPI

-459 GKYAGEI
+459 GKYAGEV
-466 TIKEA
+466 TLKDA
-471 VARSLNIPAIL
+471 VAKSLNIPAIL

-491 GGQAVVDYMNAI
+491 GGQAVVDYMHSI
-503 GLSGATSENY
+503 GLSTASNENF

-556 DGSEYTPEGQNVQ
+556 SGQEYSPDGLNVQ

-574 SAWLTSQLM
+574 SAWLTAQLM

-597 GILQKSY
+597 GVLQKDY

-624 PVGVMKDKWMISS
+624 PVGVMKDKWMIAST
-637 SSNYTNAVWLGWD
+637 SNYTNAVWLGWD
-650 KAIAGG
+650 KAVAGG
-656 NTYFTTWMDQQ
+656 YTYFTSWMDQQ
-667 NITGQINLALLN
+667 NITGQINLALIN
-679 AQEAIAGS
+679 AQETIPTASVA
-687 DLSGVPRPEDVVD
+687 GVPRPDDVTD

-705 GTWPHVNTTRSYN
+705 GTWPHVTSTSSYN
-718 AITSQ
+718 SITSQ
-723 VSVAG
+723 VSVTG
-728 LTNTPSVDNTDVMQ
+728 LSNMPSIDSTNALQ
-742 SLAASV
+742 SLSASV

-762 CGGGSSDIS
+762 CGGGSIDIS
-771 LKDGNRVKQSAYGAC
+771 LKDGNRIRESAYGAC

-798 KYYADVYIDD
+798 K
-808 ALYYSVTSDDGTFT
+808 
-822 GYSQMIE
+822 
-829 GSTIKVC
+829 
-836 GWVRKNGKVTNT
+836 
-848 QCVTAGQ
+848 
-855 F
+855 

>member
-1 MLQRERLFSAVCFVY
+1 
-16 GGNQFNML
+16 ML
-24 KNGFRQNQDDTVE
+24 KNGYKPDQDDIVE
-37 KRKRQIIRRNIL
+37 KRKKQIIRRNRIL
-49 RKICNGVMIFILCI
+49 KIADGVMIFILCI
-63 YMAAGVI
+63 YMIIGTAGITLVR
-70 GIQIVQKLTDDI
+70 KLTDDI
-82 PSLDLIKLKSEEST
+82 PSLDLSRLNSEEST
-96 VIYDADDKIITEV
+96 IIYDGDDNVITEV
-109 GTYYRENI
+109 GTYYRQNI
-117 RYEDCP
+117 TYEDCP
-123 ESLIDAFLAIE
+123 ESLVDAFLAIE

-178 SIEDGQQSVER
+178 SIEDGQQSTER
-189 QATIRYKVQQI
+189 KATIRYKVQQI
-200 LLSMQL
+200 LLSMEL

-212 KEIFALYLNKVNFG
+212 KEIFALYINKVNFG

-241 KNVSQLSLSESAM
+241 KNVSDLSLSESAM

-284 MLSHGYISAQEYELA
+284 MVTHGYISQQEYDLA

-307 LTGGKNMNI
+307 LSGGKNMNTE
-316 DNMQYAEYT
+316 NMQFAEYT

-338 DPVLHGMEIHTALRR
+338 DPVLHGMEIHTALNRT
-353 NVQDTIEA
+353 VQNTIES
-361 IENGTYGIS
+361 IEDGSYGIS
-370 FNNDTM
+370 FSNDTM

-389 IIGVGGGRNYNGGA
+389 IIGIGGGRNYNGGA

-432 LGYSLDEILMDQPI
+432 LGYSLDEILMDRPI

-459 GKYAGEI
+459 GKYAGEV
-466 TIKEA
+466 TLKDA
-471 VARSLNIPAIL
+471 VAKSLNIPAIL

-491 GGQAVVDYMNAI
+491 GGQAVVDYMHSI
-503 GLSGATSENY
+503 GLSTASNENF

-556 DGSEYTPEGQNVQ
+556 SGQEYSPDGLNVQ

-574 SAWLTSQLM
+574 SAWLTAQLM

-597 GILQKSY
+597 GVLQKDY

-624 PVGVMKDKWMISS
+624 PVGVMKDKWMIAST
-637 SSNYTNAVWLGWD
+637 SNYTNAVWLGWD
-650 KAIAGG
+650 KAVAGG
-656 NTYFTTWMDQQ
+656 YTYFTSWMDQQ
-667 NITGQINLALLN
+667 NITGQINLALIN
-679 AQEAIAGS
+679 AQETIPTASVA
-687 DLSGVPRPEDVVD
+687 GVPRPDDVTD

-705 GTWPHVNTTRSYN
+705 GTWPHVTSTSSYN
-718 AITSQ
+718 SITSQ
-723 VSVAG
+723 VSVTG
-728 LTNTPSVDNTDVMQ
+728 LSNMPSIDSTNALQ
-742 SLAASV
+742 SLSASV

-762 CGGGSSDIS
+762 CGGGSIDIS
-771 LKDGNRVKQSAYGAC
+771 LKDGNRIRESAYGAC

-808 ALYYSVTSDDGTFT
+808 ALYYSVTSDDGTYN
-822 GYSQMIE
+822 GYSQMLE

-836 GWVRKNGKVTNT
+836 GWIRKNGKVTNT
-848 QCVTAGQ
+848 QCVTAGE

>member
-1 MLQRERLFSAVCFVY
+1 MLINRFNREH
-16 GGNQFNML
+16 
-24 KNGFRQNQDDTVE
+24 DIDPE
-37 KRKRQIIRRNIL
+37 KRKKQIMRRNRL
-49 RKICNGVMIFILCI
+49 RKIANGVMIFILCI
-63 YMAAGVI
+63 YMAAGAF
-70 GIQIVQKLTDDI
+70 GIKLLQKLTDDI
-82 PSLDLIKLKSEEST
+82 PSLDVSKLNSEEST
-96 VIYDADDKIITEV
+96 IIYDADGKVVTEV

-123 ESLIDAFLAIE
+123 ESLVDAFLSIE

-178 SIEDGQQSVER
+178 SIEDGDKSTER

-200 LLSMQL
+200 LLSMEL

-212 KEIFALYLNKVNFG
+212 KEIFALYVNKINFG

-241 KNVSQLSLSESAM
+241 KDVSELTLSESAM

-269 YLDYATT
+269 YLDYATE
-276 RRNQVLSL
+276 RRDQVLYL
-284 MLSHGYISAQEYELA
+284 MYNHGYINENEYRLA
-299 SSIRVEDL
+299 TSIRVEDL
-307 LTGGKNMNI
+307 LNGGKGMNT

-325 DVVLQEALALTGK
+325 DVVLQEALAMTGQ
-338 DPVLHGMEIHTALRR
+338 DPVVHGMEIHTALQR
-353 NVQDTIEA
+353 NVQDTIES
-361 IENGTYGIS
+361 IENETSGIY

-376 QTAIISIDNTNGE
+376 QTAIISLDNRNGE
-389 IIGVGGGRNYNGGA
+389 IIGIGGGRHYNGGA

-466 TIKEA
+466 TLKEA
-471 VARSLNIPAIL
+471 VTRSLNIPAIL

-491 GGQAVVDYMNAI
+491 GGQAVVDYMQSI
-503 GLSGATSENY
+503 GLSTASYENY

-524 EATVLEM
+524 EATVVQM

-542 VYNKPHTI
+542 VYNTPHTI
-550 RRIVTS
+550 RKIITTDETVYS
-556 DGSEYTPEGQNVQ
+556 PQGQNTQ
-569 VLSSG
+569 VLSPG

-583 KNNVDVGN
+583 KNNVDVGFEI
-591 QLYNYM
+591 YNYM

-624 PVGVMKDKWMISS
+624 PVGVMKDKWMIASTSS
-637 SSNYTNAVWLGWD
+637 FTNAVWLGWD

-667 NITGQINLALLN
+667 NLTGQINLALLN
-679 AQEAIAGS
+679 AQESIGGA
-687 DLSGVPRPEDVVD
+687 DLSGVPQPEDIVE

-705 GTWPHVNTTRSYN
+705 GTWPHVTGGSSSNK
-718 AITSQ
+718 ITSQ
-723 VSVAG
+723 VSVTG
-728 LTNTPSVDNTDVMQ
+728 LSNTPSVDNTDVQQ
-742 SLAASV
+742 SLSASV
-748 YNNILYITWGGKKG
+748 FNNILYITWGGKKG
-762 CGGGSSDIS
+762 CGGGYINIS
-771 LKDGNRVKQSAYGAC
+771 LKDGNRIKQAASGAC

-798 KYYADVYIDD
+798 KYGADVYIDD
-808 ALYYSVTSDDGTFT
+808 QLYYSITSDDGTYT
-822 GYSQMIE
+822 GYSQMPE
-829 GSTIKVC
+829 NSTIKVC
-836 GWVRKNGKVTNT
+836 GWVRKNGKVSNT
-848 QCVTAGQ
+848 QCVTAGE

>member
-1 MLQRERLFSAVCFVY
+1 
-16 GGNQFNML
+16 ML
-24 KNGFRQNQDDTVE
+24 KNGYKPDQDDIVE
-37 KRKRQIIRRNIL
+37 KRKKQIIRRNRIL
-49 RKICNGVMIFILCI
+49 KIADGVMIFILCI
-63 YMAAGVI
+63 YMIIGTAGITLVR
-70 GIQIVQKLTDDI
+70 KLTDDI
-82 PSLDLIKLKSEEST
+82 PSLDLSRLKSEEST
-96 VIYDADDKIITEV
+96 IIYDGDDNVITEV
-109 GTYYRENI
+109 GTYYRQNI
-117 RYEDCP
+117 TYEDCP
-123 ESLIDAFLAIE
+123 ESLVDAFLAIE

-178 SIEDGQQSVER
+178 SIEDGQQSTER
-189 QATIRYKVQQI
+189 KATIRYKVQQI
-200 LLSMQL
+200 LLSMEL

-212 KEIFALYLNKVNFG
+212 KEIFALYINKVNFG

-241 KNVSQLSLSESAM
+241 KNVSDLSLSESAM

-284 MLSHGYISAQEYELA
+284 MVTHGYISQQEYDLA

-307 LTGGKNMNI
+307 LSGGKNMNTE
-316 DNMQYAEYT
+316 NMQFAEYT

-338 DPVLHGMEIHTALRR
+338 DPVLHGMEIHTALNRT
-353 NVQDTIEA
+353 VQNTIES
-361 IENGTYGIS
+361 IEDGSYGIS
-370 FNNDTM
+370 FSNDTM
-376 QTAIISIDNTNGE
+376 QTAIISIDNTNGA
-389 IIGVGGGRNYNGGA
+389 IIGIGGGRNYNGGA

-432 LGYSLDEILMDQPI
+432 LGYSLDEILMDRPI

-459 GKYAGEI
+459 GKYAGEV
-466 TIKEA
+466 TLKDA
-471 VARSLNIPAIL
+471 VAKSLNIPAIL

-491 GGQAVVDYMNAI
+491 GGQAVVDYMHSI
-503 GLSGATSENY
+503 GLSTASNENF

-556 DGSEYTPEGQNVQ
+556 SGQEYSPDGLNVQ

-574 SAWLTSQLM
+574 SAWLTAQLM

-597 GILQKSY
+597 GVLQKDY

-624 PVGVMKDKWMISS
+624 PVGVMKDKWMIAST
-637 SSNYTNAVWLGWD
+637 SNYTNAVWLGWD
-650 KAIAGG
+650 KAVAGG
-656 NTYFTTWMDQQ
+656 YTYFTSWMDQQ
-667 NITGQINLALLN
+667 NITGQINLALIN
-679 AQEAIAGS
+679 AQETIPTASVA
-687 DLSGVPRPEDVVD
+687 GVPRPDDVTD

-705 GTWPHVNTTRSYN
+705 GTWPHVTSTSSYN
-718 AITSQ
+718 SITSQ
-723 VSVAG
+723 VSVTG
-728 LTNTPSVDNTDVMQ
+728 LSNMPSIDSTNALQ
-742 SLAASV
+742 SLSASV

-762 CGGGSSDIS
+762 CGGGSIDIS
-771 LKDGNRVKQSAYGAC
+771 LKDGNRIRESAYGAC

-808 ALYYSVTSDDGTFT
+808 ALYYSVTSDDGTYN
-822 GYSQMIE
+822 GYSQMPE

-836 GWVRKNGKVTNT
+836 GWIRKNGKVTNT
-848 QCVTAGQ
+848 QCVTAGE

>member
-1 MLQRERLFSAVCFVY
+1 
-16 GGNQFNML
+16 ML
-24 KNGFRQNQDDTVE
+24 KNGYKPDQDDIVE
-37 KRKRQIIRRNIL
+37 KRKKQIIRRNRIL
-49 RKICNGVMIFILCI
+49 KIADGVMIFILCI
-63 YMAAGVI
+63 YMIIGTAGITLVR
-70 GIQIVQKLTDDI
+70 KLTDDI
-82 PSLDLIKLKSEEST
+82 PSLDLSRLKSEEST
-96 VIYDADDKIITEV
+96 IIYDGDDNVITEV
-109 GTYYRENI
+109 GTYYRQNI
-117 RYEDCP
+117 TYEDCP
-123 ESLIDAFLAIE
+123 ESLVDAFLAIE

-178 SIEDGQQSVER
+178 SIEDGQQSTER
-189 QATIRYKVQQI
+189 KATIRYKVQQI
-200 LLSMQL
+200 LLSMEL

-212 KEIFALYLNKVNFG
+212 KEIFALYINKVNFG

-241 KNVSQLSLSESAM
+241 KNVSDLSLSESAM

-284 MLSHGYISAQEYELA
+284 MVTHGYISQQEYDLA

-307 LTGGKNMNI
+307 LSGGKNMNTE
-316 DNMQYAEYT
+316 NMQLAEYT

-338 DPVLHGMEIHTALRR
+338 DPVLHGMEIHTALNRT
-353 NVQDTIEA
+353 VQNTIES
-361 IENGTYGIS
+361 IEDGSYGIS
-370 FNNDTM
+370 FSNDTM

-389 IIGVGGGRNYNGGA
+389 IIGIGGGRNYNGGA

-432 LGYSLDEILMDQPI
+432 LGYSLDEILMDRPI

-459 GKYAGEI
+459 GKYAGEV
-466 TIKEA
+466 TLKDA
-471 VARSLNIPAIL
+471 VAKSLNIPAIL

-491 GGQAVVDYMNAI
+491 GGQAVVDYMHSI
-503 GLSGATSENY
+503 GLSTASNENF

-556 DGSEYTPEGQNVQ
+556 SGQEYSPDGLNVQ

-574 SAWLTSQLM
+574 SAWLTAQLM

-597 GILQKSY
+597 GVLQKDY

-624 PVGVMKDKWMISS
+624 PVGVMKDKWMIAST
-637 SSNYTNAVWLGWD
+637 SNYTNAVWLGWD
-650 KAIAGG
+650 KAVAGG
-656 NTYFTTWMDQQ
+656 YTYFTSWMDQQ
-667 NITGQINLALLN
+667 NITGQINLALIN
-679 AQEAIAGS
+679 AQETIPTASVA
-687 DLSGVPRPEDVVD
+687 GVPRPDDVTD

-705 GTWPHVNTTRSYN
+705 GTWPHVTSTSSYN
-718 AITSQ
+718 SITSQ
-723 VSVAG
+723 VSVTG
-728 LTNTPSVDNTDVMQ
+728 LSNMPSIDSTNALQ
-742 SLAASV
+742 SLSASV

-762 CGGGSSDIS
+762 CGGGSIDIS
-771 LKDGNRVKQSAYGAC
+771 LKDGNRIRESAYGAC

-808 ALYYSVTSDDGTFT
+808 ALYYSVTSDDGTYN
-822 GYSQMIE
+822 GYSQMPE

-836 GWVRKNGKVTNT
+836 GWIRKNGKVTNT
-848 QCVTAGQ
+848 QCVTAGE

>member
-1 MLQRERLFSAVCFVY
+1 
-16 GGNQFNML
+16 ML
-24 KNGFRQNQDDTVE
+24 KNGYKPDQDDIVE
-37 KRKRQIIRRNIL
+37 KRKKQIIRRNRIL
-49 RKICNGVMIFILCI
+49 KIADGVMIFILCI
-63 YMAAGVI
+63 YMIIGTAGITLVR
-70 GIQIVQKLTDDI
+70 KLTDDI
-82 PSLDLIKLKSEEST
+82 PSLDLSRLKSEEST
-96 VIYDADDKIITEV
+96 IIYDGDDNVITEV
-109 GTYYRENI
+109 GTYYRQNI
-117 RYEDCP
+117 TYEDCP
-123 ESLIDAFLAIE
+123 ESLVDAFLAIE

-178 SIEDGQQSVER
+178 SIEDGQQSTER
-189 QATIRYKVQQI
+189 KATIRYKVQQI
-200 LLSMQL
+200 LLSMEL

-212 KEIFALYLNKVNFG
+212 KEIFALYINKVNFG

-241 KNVSQLSLSESAM
+241 KNVSDLSLSESAM

-269 YLDYATT
+269 YLDYATM

-284 MLSHGYISAQEYELA
+284 MVTHGYISQQEYDLA

-307 LTGGKNMNI
+307 LSGGKNMNTE
-316 DNMQYAEYT
+316 NMQFAEYT

-338 DPVLHGMEIHTALRR
+338 DPVLHGMEIHTALNRT
-353 NVQDTIEA
+353 VQNTIES
-361 IENGTYGIS
+361 IEDGSYGIS
-370 FNNDTM
+370 FSNDTM

-389 IIGVGGGRNYNGGA
+389 IIGIGGGRNYNGGA

-432 LGYSLDEILMDQPI
+432 LGYSLDEILMDKPI

-459 GKYAGEI
+459 GKYAGEV
-466 TIKEA
+466 TLKDA
-471 VARSLNIPAIL
+471 VAKSLNIPAIL

-491 GGQAVVDYMNAI
+491 GGQAVVDYMHSI
-503 GLSGATSENY
+503 GLSTASNENF

-556 DGSEYTPEGQNVQ
+556 SGQEYSPDGLNVQ

-574 SAWLTSQLM
+574 SAWLTAQLM

-597 GILQKSY
+597 GVLQKDY

-624 PVGVMKDKWMISS
+624 PVGVMKDKWMIAST
-637 SSNYTNAVWLGWD
+637 SNYTNAVWLGWD
-650 KAIAGG
+650 KAVAGG
-656 NTYFTTWMDQQ
+656 YTYFTSWMDQQ
-667 NITGQINLALLN
+667 NITGQINLALIN
-679 AQEAIAGS
+679 AQETIPTASVA
-687 DLSGVPRPEDVVD
+687 GVPRPDDVTD

-705 GTWPHVNTTRSYN
+705 GTWPHVTSTSSYN
-718 AITSQ
+718 SITSQ
-723 VSVAG
+723 VSVTG
-728 LTNTPSVDNTDVMQ
+728 LSNMPSIDSTNALQ
-742 SLAASV
+742 SLSASV

-762 CGGGSSDIS
+762 CGGGSIDIS
-771 LKDGNRVKQSAYGAC
+771 LKDGNRIRESAYGAC

-808 ALYYSVTSDDGTFT
+808 ALYYSVTSDDGTYN
-822 GYSQMIE
+822 GYSQMPE

-836 GWVRKNGKVTNT
+836 GWIRKNGKVTNT
-848 QCVTAGQ
+848 QCVTAGE

>member
-1 MLQRERLFSAVCFVY
+1 
-16 GGNQFNML
+16 ML
-24 KNGFRQNQDDTVE
+24 KNGYKPDQDDIVE
-37 KRKRQIIRRNIL
+37 KRKKQIIRRNRIL
-49 RKICNGVMIFILCI
+49 KIADGVMIFILCI
-63 YMAAGVI
+63 YMIIGTAGITLVR
-70 GIQIVQKLTDDI
+70 KLTDDI
-82 PSLDLIKLKSEEST
+82 PSLDLSRLKSEEST
-96 VIYDADDKIITEV
+96 IIYDGDDNVITEV
-109 GTYYRENI
+109 GTYYRQNI
-117 RYEDCP
+117 TYEDCP
-123 ESLIDAFLAIE
+123 ESLVDAFLAIE

-178 SIEDGQQSVER
+178 SIEDGQQSTER
-189 QATIRYKVQQI
+189 KATIRYKVQQI
-200 LLSMQL
+200 LLSMEL

-212 KEIFALYLNKVNFG
+212 KEIFALYINKVNFG

-241 KNVSQLSLSESAM
+241 KNVSDLSLSESAM

-284 MLSHGYISAQEYELA
+284 MVTHGYISQQEYDLA

-307 LTGGKNMNI
+307 LSGGKNMNTE
-316 DNMQYAEYT
+316 NMQFAEYT

-338 DPVLHGMEIHTALRR
+338 DPVLNGMEIHTALNRT
-353 NVQDTIEA
+353 VQNTIES
-361 IENGTYGIS
+361 IEDGSYGIS
-370 FNNDTM
+370 FSNDTM

-389 IIGVGGGRNYNGGA
+389 IIGIGGGRNYNGGA

-432 LGYSLDEILMDQPI
+432 LGYSLDEILMDRPI

-459 GKYAGEI
+459 GKYAGEV
-466 TIKEA
+466 TLKDA
-471 VARSLNIPAIL
+471 VAKSLNIPAIL

-491 GGQAVVDYMNAI
+491 GGQAVVDYMHSI
-503 GLSGATSENY
+503 GLSTASNENF

-556 DGSEYTPEGQNVQ
+556 SGQEYSPDGLNVQ

-574 SAWLTSQLM
+574 SAWLTAQLM

-597 GILQKSY
+597 GVLQKDY

-624 PVGVMKDKWMISS
+624 PVGVMKDKWMIAST
-637 SSNYTNAVWLGWD
+637 SNYTNAVWLGWD
-650 KAIAGG
+650 KAVAGG
-656 NTYFTTWMDQQ
+656 YTYFTSWMDQQ
-667 NITGQINLALLN
+667 NITGQINLALIN
-679 AQEAIAGS
+679 AQETIPTASVA
-687 DLSGVPRPEDVVD
+687 GVPRPDDVTD

-705 GTWPHVNTTRSYN
+705 GTWPHVTSTSSYN
-718 AITSQ
+718 SITSQ
-723 VSVAG
+723 VSVTG
-728 LTNTPSVDNTDVMQ
+728 LSNMPSIDSTNALQ
-742 SLAASV
+742 SLSASV

-762 CGGGSSDIS
+762 CGGGSIDIS
-771 LKDGNRVKQSAYGAC
+771 LKDGNKIRESAYGAC

-808 ALYYSVTSDDGTFT
+808 ALHYSVTSDDGTYN
-822 GYSQMIE
+822 GYSQMPE

-836 GWVRKNGKVTNT
+836 GWIRKNGKVTNT
-848 QCVTAGQ
+848 QCVTAGE

>member
-1 MLQRERLFSAVCFVY
+1 
-16 GGNQFNML
+16 ML
-24 KNGFRQNQDDTVE
+24 KNGYKPDQDDIVE
-37 KRKRQIIRRNIL
+37 KRKKQIIRRNRIL
-49 RKICNGVMIFILCI
+49 KIADGVMIFILCI
-63 YMAAGVI
+63 YMIIGTAGITLVR
-70 GIQIVQKLTDDI
+70 KLTDDI
-82 PSLDLIKLKSEEST
+82 PSLDLSRLNSEEST
-96 VIYDADDKIITEV
+96 IIYDGDDNVITEV
-109 GTYYRENI
+109 GTYYRQNI
-117 RYEDCP
+117 TYEDCP
-123 ESLIDAFLAIE
+123 ESLVDAFLAIE

-178 SIEDGQQSVER
+178 SIEDGQQSTER
-189 QATIRYKVQQI
+189 KATIRYKVQQI
-200 LLSMQL
+200 LLSMEL

-212 KEIFALYLNKVNFG
+212 KEIFALYINKVNFG

-241 KNVSQLSLSESAM
+241 KNVSDLSLSESAM

-284 MLSHGYISAQEYELA
+284 MVTHGYISQQEYDLA

-307 LTGGKNMNI
+307 LSGGKNMNTE
-316 DNMQYAEYT
+316 NMQFAEYT

-338 DPVLHGMEIHTALRR
+338 DPVLHGMEIHTALNRT
-353 NVQDTIEA
+353 VQNTIES
-361 IENGTYGIS
+361 IEDGSYGIS
-370 FNNDTM
+370 FSNDTM

-389 IIGVGGGRNYNGGA
+389 IIGIGGGRNYNGGA

-432 LGYSLDEILMDQPI
+432 LGYSLEEILMDKPM

-459 GKYAGEI
+459 GKYAGEV
-466 TIKEA
+466 TLKDA
-471 VARSLNIPAIL
+471 VAKSLNIPAIL

-491 GGQAVVDYMNAI
+491 GGQAVVDYMHSI
-503 GLSGATSENY
+503 GLSTASNENF

-556 DGSEYTPEGQNVQ
+556 SGQEYSPDGLNVQ

-574 SAWLTSQLM
+574 SAWLTAQLM

-597 GILQKSY
+597 GVLQKDY

-624 PVGVMKDKWMISS
+624 PVGVMKDKWMIAST
-637 SSNYTNAVWLGWD
+637 SNYTNAVWLGWD
-650 KAIAGG
+650 KAVAGG
-656 NTYFTTWMDQQ
+656 YTYFTSWMDQQ
-667 NITGQINLALLN
+667 NITGQINLALIN
-679 AQEAIAGS
+679 AQETIPTASVA
-687 DLSGVPRPEDVVD
+687 GVPRPDDVTD

-705 GTWPHVNTTRSYN
+705 GTWPHVTSTSSYN
-718 AITSQ
+718 SITSQ
-723 VSVAG
+723 VSVTG
-728 LTNTPSVDNTDVMQ
+728 LSNMPSIDSTNALQ
-742 SLAASV
+742 SLSASV

-762 CGGGSSDIS
+762 CGGGSIDIS
-771 LKDGNRVKQSAYGAC
+771 LKDGNRIRESAYGAC

-808 ALYYSVTSDDGTFT
+808 ALYYSVTSDDGTYN
-822 GYSQMIE
+822 GYSQMPE

-836 GWVRKNGKVTNT
+836 GWIRKNGKVTNT
-848 QCVTAGQ
+848 QCVTAGE

>member
-1 MLQRERLFSAVCFVY
+1 
-16 GGNQFNML
+16 ML
-24 KNGFRQNQDDTVE
+24 KNGYKPDQDDIEE
-37 KRKRQIIRRNIL
+37 KRKKQIIHRNRIL
-49 RKICNGVMIFILCI
+49 KIADGVMIFILCI
-63 YMAAGVI
+63 YMIIGTAGITLVR
-70 GIQIVQKLTDDI
+70 KLTDDI
-82 PSLDLIKLKSEEST
+82 PSLDLSRLNSEEST
-96 VIYDADDKIITEV
+96 IIYDGDDNVITEV
-109 GTYYRENI
+109 GTYYRQNI
-117 RYEDCP
+117 TYEDCP
-123 ESLIDAFLAIE
+123 ESLVDAFLAIE

-178 SIEDGQQSVER
+178 SIEDGQQSTER
-189 QATIRYKVQQI
+189 KATIRYKVQQI
-200 LLSMQL
+200 LLSMEL

-212 KEIFALYLNKVNFG
+212 KEIFALYINKVNFG

-241 KNVSQLSLSESAM
+241 KNVSDLSLSESAM

-284 MLSHGYISAQEYELA
+284 MVTHGYISQQEYDLA

-307 LTGGKNMNI
+307 LSGGKNMNTE
-316 DNMQYAEYT
+316 NMQFAEYT

-338 DPVLHGMEIHTALRR
+338 DPVLHGMEIHTALNRT
-353 NVQDTIEA
+353 VQNTIES
-361 IENGTYGIS
+361 IEDGSYGIS
-370 FNNDTM
+370 FSNDTM

-389 IIGVGGGRNYNGGA
+389 IIGIGGGRNYNGGA

-432 LGYSLDEILMDQPI
+432 LGYSLDEILMDRPI

-459 GKYAGEI
+459 GKYAGEV
-466 TIKEA
+466 TLKDA
-471 VARSLNIPAIL
+471 VAKSLNIPAIL

-491 GGQAVVDYMNAI
+491 GGQAVVDYMHSI
-503 GLSGATSENY
+503 GLSTASNENF

-556 DGSEYTPEGQNVQ
+556 SGQEYSPDGLNVQ

-574 SAWLTSQLM
+574 SAWLTAQLM

-597 GILQKSY
+597 GVLQKDY

-624 PVGVMKDKWMISS
+624 PVGVMKDKWMIAST
-637 SSNYTNAVWLGWD
+637 SNYTNAVWLGWD
-650 KAIAGG
+650 KAVAGG
-656 NTYFTTWMDQQ
+656 YTYFTSWMDQQ
-667 NITGQINLALLN
+667 NITGQINLALIN
-679 AQEAIAGS
+679 AQETIPTASVA
-687 DLSGVPRPEDVVD
+687 GVPRPDDVTD

-705 GTWPHVNTTRSYN
+705 GTWPHVTSTSSYN
-718 AITSQ
+718 SITSQ
-723 VSVAG
+723 VSVTG
-728 LTNTPSVDNTDVMQ
+728 LSNMPSIDSTNALQ
-742 SLAASV
+742 SLSASV

-762 CGGGSSDIS
+762 CGGGSIDIS
-771 LKDGNRVKQSAYGAC
+771 LKDGNRIRESAYGAC

-808 ALYYSVTSDDGTFT
+808 ALYYSVTSDDGTYN
-822 GYSQMIE
+822 GYSQMPE

-836 GWVRKNGKVTNT
+836 GWIRKNGKVTNT
-848 QCVTAGQ
+848 QCVTAGE

>member
-1 MLQRERLFSAVCFVY
+1 
-16 GGNQFNML
+16 ML
-24 KNGFRQNQDDTVE
+24 KNGYKPDQDDIVE
-37 KRKRQIIRRNIL
+37 KRKKQIIRRNRIL
-49 RKICNGVMIFILCI
+49 KIADGVMIFILCI
-63 YMAAGVI
+63 YMIIGTAGITLVR
-70 GIQIVQKLTDDI
+70 KLTDDI
-82 PSLDLIKLKSEEST
+82 PSLDLSRLKSEEST
-96 VIYDADDKIITEV
+96 IIYDGDDNVITEV
-109 GTYYRENI
+109 GTYYRQNI
-117 RYEDCP
+117 TYEDCP
-123 ESLIDAFLAIE
+123 ESLVDAFLAIE

-178 SIEDGQQSVER
+178 SIEDGQQSTER
-189 QATIRYKVQQI
+189 KATIRYKVQQI
-200 LLSMQL
+200 LLSMEL

-212 KEIFALYLNKVNFG
+212 KEIFALYINKVNFG

-241 KNVSQLSLSESAM
+241 KNVSDLSLSESAM

-284 MLSHGYISAQEYELA
+284 MVTHGYISQQEYDLA

-307 LTGGKNMNI
+307 LSGGKNMNTE
-316 DNMQYAEYT
+316 NMQFAEYT

-338 DPVLHGMEIHTALRR
+338 DPVLHGMEIHTALNRT
-353 NVQDTIEA
+353 VQNTIES
-361 IENGTYGIS
+361 IEDGSYGIS
-370 FNNDTM
+370 FSNDTM

-389 IIGVGGGRNYNGGA
+389 IIGIGGGRNYNGGA

-432 LGYSLDEILMDQPI
+432 LGYSLDEILMDRPI

-459 GKYAGEI
+459 GKYAGEV
-466 TIKEA
+466 TLKDA
-471 VARSLNIPAIL
+471 VAKSLNIPAIL

-491 GGQAVVDYMNAI
+491 GGQAVVDYMHSI
-503 GLSGATSENY
+503 GLSTASNENF

-556 DGSEYTPEGQNVQ
+556 SGQEYSPDGLNVQ

-574 SAWLTSQLM
+574 SAWLTAQLM

-597 GILQKSY
+597 GVLQKDY

-624 PVGVMKDKWMISS
+624 PVGVMKDKWMIAST
-637 SSNYTNAVWLGWD
+637 SNYTNAVWLGWD
-650 KAIAGG
+650 KAVAGG
-656 NTYFTTWMDQQ
+656 YTYFTSWMDQQ
-667 NITGQINLALLN
+667 NITGQINLALIN
-679 AQEAIAGS
+679 AQETIPTASVA
-687 DLSGVPRPEDVVD
+687 GVPRPDDVTD

-705 GTWPHVNTTRSYN
+705 GTWPHVTSTSSYN
-718 AITSQ
+718 SITSQ
-723 VSVAG
+723 VSVTG
-728 LTNTPSVDNTDVMQ
+728 LSNMPSIDSTNALQ
-742 SLAASV
+742 SLSASV

-762 CGGGSSDIS
+762 CGGGSIDIS
-771 LKDGNRVKQSAYGAC
+771 LKDGNRIRESAYGAC

-808 ALYYSVTSDDGTFT
+808 ALYYSVTSDDGTYN
-822 GYSQMIE
+822 GYSQMPE

-836 GWVRKNGKVTNT
+836 GWIRKNGKVTNT
-848 QCVTAGQ
+848 QCVTAGE

>member
-1 MLQRERLFSAVCFVY
+1 
-16 GGNQFNML
+16 ML
-24 KNGFRQNQDDTVE
+24 KNGYKPDQDDIVE
-37 KRKRQIIRRNIL
+37 KRKKQIIRRNRIL
-49 RKICNGVMIFILCI
+49 KIADGVMIFILCI
-63 YMAAGVI
+63 YMIIGTAGITLVR
-70 GIQIVQKLTDDI
+70 KLTDDI
-82 PSLDLIKLKSEEST
+82 PSLDLSRLNSEEST
-96 VIYDADDKIITEV
+96 IIYDGDDNVITEV
-109 GTYYRENI
+109 GTYYRQNI
-117 RYEDCP
+117 TYEDCP
-123 ESLIDAFLAIE
+123 ESLVDAFLAIE

-178 SIEDGQQSVER
+178 SIEDGQQSTER
-189 QATIRYKVQQI
+189 KATIRYKVQQI
-200 LLSMQL
+200 LLSMEL

-212 KEIFALYLNKVNFG
+212 KEIFALYINKVNFG

-241 KNVSQLSLSESAM
+241 KNVSDLSLSESAM
-254 LAGIVNLPNRYNPYY
+254 LAGVVNLPNRYNPYY

-284 MLSHGYISAQEYELA
+284 MVTHGYISQQEYDLA

-307 LTGGKNMNI
+307 LSGGKNMNTE
-316 DNMQYAEYT
+316 NMQFAEYT

-338 DPVLHGMEIHTALRR
+338 DPVLHGMEIHTALNRT
-353 NVQDTIEA
+353 VQNTIES
-361 IENGTYGIS
+361 IEDGSYGIS
-370 FNNDTM
+370 FSNDTM

-389 IIGVGGGRNYNGGA
+389 IIGIGGGRNYNGGA

-432 LGYSLDEILMDQPI
+432 LGYSLDEILIDRPI

-459 GKYAGEI
+459 GKYAGEV
-466 TIKEA
+466 TLKDA
-471 VARSLNIPAIL
+471 VAKSLNIPAIL

-491 GGQAVVDYMNAI
+491 GGQAVVDYMHSI
-503 GLSGATSENY
+503 GLSTASNENF

-556 DGSEYTPEGQNVQ
+556 SGQEYSPDGLNVQ

-574 SAWLTSQLM
+574 SAWLTAQLM

-597 GILQKSY
+597 GVLQKDY

-624 PVGVMKDKWMISS
+624 PVGVMKDKWMIAST
-637 SSNYTNAVWLGWD
+637 SNYTNAVWLGWD
-650 KAIAGG
+650 KAVAGG
-656 NTYFTTWMDQQ
+656 YTYFTSWMDQQ
-667 NITGQINLALLN
+667 NITGQINLALIN
-679 AQEAIAGS
+679 AQETIPTASVA
-687 DLSGVPRPEDVVD
+687 GVPRPDDVTD

-705 GTWPHVNTTRSYN
+705 GTWPHVTSTSSYN
-718 AITSQ
+718 SITSQ
-723 VSVAG
+723 VSVTG
-728 LTNTPSVDNTDVMQ
+728 LSNMPSIDSTNALQ
-742 SLAASV
+742 SLSASV

-762 CGGGSSDIS
+762 CGGGSIDIS
-771 LKDGNRVKQSAYGAC
+771 LKDGNRIRESAYGAC

-808 ALYYSVTSDDGTFT
+808 ALYYSVTSDDGTYN
-822 GYSQMIE
+822 GYSQMPE

-836 GWVRKNGKVTNT
+836 GWIRKNGKVTNT
-848 QCVTAGQ
+848 QCVTAGE

>member
-1 MLQRERLFSAVCFVY
+1 
-16 GGNQFNML
+16 ML
-24 KNGFRQNQDDTVE
+24 KNGYKPDQDDIVE
-37 KRKRQIIRRNIL
+37 KRKKQIIRRNRIL
-49 RKICNGVMIFILCI
+49 KIADGVMIFILCI
-63 YMAAGVI
+63 YMIIGTAGITLVR
-70 GIQIVQKLTDDI
+70 KLTDDI
-82 PSLDLIKLKSEEST
+82 PSLDLSRLKSEEST
-96 VIYDADDKIITEV
+96 IIYDGDDNVITEV
-109 GTYYRENI
+109 GTYYRQNI
-117 RYEDCP
+117 TYEDCP
-123 ESLIDAFLAIE
+123 ESLVDAFLAIE

-178 SIEDGQQSVER
+178 SIEDGQQSTER
-189 QATIRYKVQQI
+189 KATIRYKVQQI
-200 LLSMQL
+200 LLSMEL

-212 KEIFALYLNKVNFG
+212 KEIFALYINKVNFG

-241 KNVSQLSLSESAM
+241 KNVSDLSLSESAM

-284 MLSHGYISAQEYELA
+284 MVTHGYISQQEYDLA

-307 LTGGKNMNI
+307 LSGGKNMNTE
-316 DNMQYAEYT
+316 NMQFAEYT

-338 DPVLHGMEIHTALRR
+338 DPVLHGMEIHTALNRT
-353 NVQDTIEA
+353 VQNTIES
-361 IENGTYGIS
+361 IEDGSYGIS
-370 FNNDTM
+370 FSNDTM

-389 IIGVGGGRNYNGGA
+389 IIGIGGGRNYNGGA

-432 LGYSLDEILMDQPI
+432 LGYSLDEILMDRPI

-459 GKYAGEI
+459 GKYAGEV
-466 TIKEA
+466 TLKDA
-471 VARSLNIPAIL
+471 VAKSLNIPAIL

-491 GGQAVVDYMNAI
+491 GGQAVVDYMHSI
-503 GLSGATSENY
+503 GLSTASNENF

-556 DGSEYTPEGQNVQ
+556 SGQEYSPDGLNVQ

-574 SAWLTSQLM
+574 SAWLTAQLM

-597 GILQKSY
+597 GVLQKDY

-624 PVGVMKDKWMISS
+624 PVGVMKDKWMIAST
-637 SSNYTNAVWLGWD
+637 SNYTNAVWLGWD
-650 KAIAGG
+650 KAVAGSY
-656 NTYFTTWMDQQ
+656 TYFTSWMDQQ
-667 NITGQINLALLN
+667 NITGQINLALIN
-679 AQEAIAGS
+679 AQETIPTASVA
-687 DLSGVPRPEDVVD
+687 GVPRPDDVTD

-705 GTWPHVNTTRSYN
+705 GTWPHVTSTSSYN
-718 AITSQ
+718 SITSQ
-723 VSVAG
+723 VSVTG
-728 LTNTPSVDNTDVMQ
+728 LSNMPSIDSTNALQ
-742 SLAASV
+742 SLSASV

-762 CGGGSSDIS
+762 CGGGSIDIS
-771 LKDGNRVKQSAYGAC
+771 LKDGNRIRESAYGAC

-808 ALYYSVTSDDGTFT
+808 ALYYSVTSDDGTYN
-822 GYSQMIE
+822 GYSQMPE

-836 GWVRKNGKVTNT
+836 GWIRKNGKVTNT
-848 QCVTAGQ
+848 QCVTAGE

>member
-1 MLQRERLFSAVCFVY
+1 
-16 GGNQFNML
+16 ML
-24 KNGFRQNQDDTVE
+24 KNGYKPDQDDIVE
-37 KRKRQIIRRNIL
+37 KRKKQIIRRNRIL
-49 RKICNGVMIFILCI
+49 KIADGVMIFILCI
-63 YMAAGVI
+63 YMIIGTAGITLVR
-70 GIQIVQKLTDDI
+70 KLTDDI
-82 PSLDLIKLKSEEST
+82 PSLDLSRLKSEEST
-96 VIYDADDKIITEV
+96 IIYDGDDNVITEV
-109 GTYYRENI
+109 GTYYRQNI
-117 RYEDCP
+117 TYEDCP
-123 ESLIDAFLAIE
+123 ESLVDAFLAIE

-153 INTFVHGDMQ
+153 INTFMHGDMQ

-178 SIEDGQQSVER
+178 SIEDGQQSTER
-189 QATIRYKVQQI
+189 KATIRYKVQQI
-200 LLSMQL
+200 LLSMEL

-212 KEIFALYLNKVNFG
+212 KEIFALYINKVNFG

-241 KNVSQLSLSESAM
+241 KNVSDLSLSESAM

-284 MLSHGYISAQEYELA
+284 MVTHGYISQQEYDLA

-307 LTGGKNMNI
+307 LSGGKNMNTE
-316 DNMQYAEYT
+316 NMQFAEYT

-338 DPVLHGMEIHTALRR
+338 DPVLHGMEIHTALNRT
-353 NVQDTIEA
+353 VQNTIES
-361 IENGTYGIS
+361 IEDGSYGIS
-370 FNNDTM
+370 FSNDTM

-389 IIGVGGGRNYNGGA
+389 IIGIGGGRNYNGGA

-432 LGYSLDEILMDQPI
+432 LGYSLDEILMDRPI

-459 GKYAGEI
+459 GKYAGEV
-466 TIKEA
+466 TLKDA
-471 VARSLNIPAIL
+471 VAKSLNIPAIL

-491 GGQAVVDYMNAI
+491 GGQAVVDYMHSI
-503 GLSGATSENY
+503 GLSTASNENF

-556 DGSEYTPEGQNVQ
+556 SGQEYSPDGLNVQ

-574 SAWLTSQLM
+574 SAWLTAQLM

-597 GILQKSY
+597 GVLQKDY

-624 PVGVMKDKWMISS
+624 PVGVMKDKWMIAST
-637 SSNYTNAVWLGWD
+637 SNYTNAVWLGWD
-650 KAIAGG
+650 KAVAGG
-656 NTYFTTWMDQQ
+656 YTYFTSWMDQQ
-667 NITGQINLALLN
+667 NITGQINLALIN
-679 AQEAIAGS
+679 AQETIPTASVA
-687 DLSGVPRPEDVVD
+687 GVPRPDDVTD

-705 GTWPHVNTTRSYN
+705 GTWPHVTSTSSYN
-718 AITSQ
+718 SITSQ
-723 VSVAG
+723 VSVTG
-728 LTNTPSVDNTDVMQ
+728 LSNMPSIDSTNALQ
-742 SLAASV
+742 SLSASV

-762 CGGGSSDIS
+762 CGGGSIDIS
-771 LKDGNRVKQSAYGAC
+771 LKDGNRIRESAYGAC

-808 ALYYSVTSDDGTFT
+808 ALYYSVTSDDGTYN
-822 GYSQMIE
+822 GYSQMPE

-836 GWVRKNGKVTNT
+836 GWIRKNGKVTNT
-848 QCVTAGQ
+848 QCVTAGE

>member
-1 MLQRERLFSAVCFVY
+1 
-16 GGNQFNML
+16 ML
-24 KNGFRQNQDDTVE
+24 KNGYKPDQDDIVE
-37 KRKRQIIRRNIL
+37 KRKKQIIRRNRIL
-49 RKICNGVMIFILCI
+49 KIADGVMIFILCI
-63 YMAAGVI
+63 YMIIGTAGITLVR
-70 GIQIVQKLTDDI
+70 KLTDDI
-82 PSLDLIKLKSEEST
+82 PSLDLSRLNSEEST
-96 VIYDADDKIITEV
+96 IIYDGDDNVITEV
-109 GTYYRENI
+109 GTYYRQNI
-117 RYEDCP
+117 TYEDCP
-123 ESLIDAFLAIE
+123 ESLVDAFLAIE

-178 SIEDGQQSVER
+178 SIEDGQQSTER
-189 QATIRYKVQQI
+189 KATIRYKVQQI
-200 LLSMQL
+200 LLSMEL

-212 KEIFALYLNKVNFG
+212 KEIFALYINKVNFG

-241 KNVSQLSLSESAM
+241 KNVSDLSLSESAM

-276 RRNQVLSL
+276 RRNQILSL
-284 MLSHGYISAQEYELA
+284 MVTHGYISQQEYDLA

-307 LTGGKNMNI
+307 LSGGKNMNTE
-316 DNMQYAEYT
+316 NMQFAEYT

-338 DPVLHGMEIHTALRR
+338 DPVLHGMEIHTALNRT
-353 NVQDTIEA
+353 VQNTIES
-361 IENGTYGIS
+361 IEDGSYGIS
-370 FNNDTM
+370 FSNDTM

-389 IIGVGGGRNYNGGA
+389 IIGIGGGRNYNGGA

-432 LGYSLDEILMDQPI
+432 LGYSLDEILIDRPI

-459 GKYAGEI
+459 GKYAGEV
-466 TIKEA
+466 TLKDA
-471 VARSLNIPAIL
+471 VAKSLNIPAIL

-491 GGQAVVDYMNAI
+491 GGQAVVDYMHSI
-503 GLSGATSENY
+503 GLSTASNENF

-556 DGSEYTPEGQNVQ
+556 SGQEYSPDGLNVQ

-574 SAWLTSQLM
+574 SAWLTAQLM

-597 GILQKSY
+597 GVLQKDY

-624 PVGVMKDKWMISS
+624 PVGVMKDKWMIAST
-637 SSNYTNAVWLGWD
+637 SNYTNAVWLGWD
-650 KAIAGG
+650 KAVAGG
-656 NTYFTTWMDQQ
+656 YTYFTSWMDQQ
-667 NITGQINLALLN
+667 NITGQINLALIN
-679 AQEAIAGS
+679 AQETIPTASVA
-687 DLSGVPRPEDVVD
+687 GVPRPDDVTD

-705 GTWPHVNTTRSYN
+705 GTWPHVTSTSSYN
-718 AITSQ
+718 SITSQ
-723 VSVAG
+723 VSVTG
-728 LTNTPSVDNTDVMQ
+728 LSNMPSIDSTNALQ
-742 SLAASV
+742 SLSASV

-762 CGGGSSDIS
+762 CGGGSIDIS
-771 LKDGNRVKQSAYGAC
+771 LKDGNRIRESAYGAC

-808 ALYYSVTSDDGTFT
+808 ALYYSVTSDDGTYN
-822 GYSQMIE
+822 GYSQMPE

-836 GWVRKNGKVTNT
+836 GWIRKNGKVTNT
-848 QCVTAGQ
+848 QCVTAGE

>member
-1 MLQRERLFSAVCFVY
+1 
-16 GGNQFNML
+16 ML
-24 KNGFRQNQDDTVE
+24 KNGYKPDQDDIVE
-37 KRKRQIIRRNIL
+37 KRKKQIIRRNRIL
-49 RKICNGVMIFILCI
+49 KIADGVMIFILCI
-63 YMAAGVI
+63 YMIIGTAGITLVR
-70 GIQIVQKLTDDI
+70 KLTDDI
-82 PSLDLIKLKSEEST
+82 PSLDLSRLKSEEST
-96 VIYDADDKIITEV
+96 IIYDGDDNVITEV
-109 GTYYRENI
+109 GTYYRQNI
-117 RYEDCP
+117 TYEDCP
-123 ESLIDAFLAIE
+123 ESLVDAFLAIE

-178 SIEDGQQSVER
+178 SIEDGQQSTER
-189 QATIRYKVQQI
+189 KATIRYKVQQI
-200 LLSMQL
+200 LLSMEL

-212 KEIFALYLNKVNFG
+212 KEIFALYINKVNFG

-241 KNVSQLSLSESAM
+241 KNVSDLSLSESAM

-284 MLSHGYISAQEYELA
+284 MVTHGYISQQEYDLA

-307 LTGGKNMNI
+307 LSGGKNMNTE
-316 DNMQYAEYT
+316 NMQFAEYT
-325 DVVLQEALALTGK
+325 DVVLQEALALMGK
-338 DPVLHGMEIHTALRR
+338 DPVLHGMEIHTALNRT
-353 NVQDTIEA
+353 VQNTIES
-361 IENGTYGIS
+361 IEDGSYGIS
-370 FNNDTM
+370 FSNDTM

-389 IIGVGGGRNYNGGA
+389 IIGIGGGRNYNGGA

-432 LGYSLDEILMDQPI
+432 LGYSLDEILMDRPI

-459 GKYAGEI
+459 GKYAGEV
-466 TIKEA
+466 TLKDA
-471 VARSLNIPAIL
+471 VAKSLNIPAIL

-491 GGQAVVDYMNAI
+491 GGQAVVDYMHSI
-503 GLSGATSENY
+503 GLSTASNENF

-556 DGSEYTPEGQNVQ
+556 SGQEYSPDGLNVQ

-574 SAWLTSQLM
+574 SAWLTAQLM

-597 GILQKSY
+597 GVLQKDY

-624 PVGVMKDKWMISS
+624 PVGVMKDKWMIAST
-637 SSNYTNAVWLGWD
+637 SNYTNAVWLGWD
-650 KAIAGG
+650 KAVAGG
-656 NTYFTTWMDQQ
+656 YTYFTSWMDQQ
-667 NITGQINLALLN
+667 NITGQINLALIN
-679 AQEAIAGS
+679 AQETIPTASVA
-687 DLSGVPRPEDVVD
+687 GVPRPDDVTD

-705 GTWPHVNTTRSYN
+705 GTWPHVTSTSSYN
-718 AITSQ
+718 SITSQ
-723 VSVAG
+723 VSVTG
-728 LTNTPSVDNTDVMQ
+728 LSNMPSIDSTNALQ
-742 SLAASV
+742 SLSASV

-762 CGGGSSDIS
+762 CGGGSIDIS
-771 LKDGNRVKQSAYGAC
+771 LKDGNRIRESAYGAC

-808 ALYYSVTSDDGTFT
+808 ALYYSVTSDDGTYN
-822 GYSQMIE
+822 GYSQMPE

-836 GWVRKNGKVTNT
+836 GWIRKNGKVTNT
-848 QCVTAGQ
+848 QCVTAGE

>member
-1 MLQRERLFSAVCFVY
+1 
-16 GGNQFNML
+16 ML
-24 KNGFRQNQDDTVE
+24 KNGYKPDQDDIVE
-37 KRKRQIIRRNIL
+37 KRKKQIIRRNRIL
-49 RKICNGVMIFILCI
+49 KIADGVMIFIICI
-63 YMAAGVI
+63 YMIIGTAGITLVR
-70 GIQIVQKLTDDI
+70 KLTDDI
-82 PSLDLIKLKSEEST
+82 PSLDLSRLNSEEST
-96 VIYDADDKIITEV
+96 IIYDGDDNVITEV
-109 GTYYRENI
+109 GTYYRQNI
-117 RYEDCP
+117 TYEDCP
-123 ESLIDAFLAIE
+123 ESLVDAFLAIE

-178 SIEDGQQSVER
+178 SIEDGQQSTER
-189 QATIRYKVQQI
+189 KATIRYKVQQI
-200 LLSMQL
+200 LLSMEL

-212 KEIFALYLNKVNFG
+212 KEIFALYINKVNFG

-241 KNVSQLSLSESAM
+241 KNVSDLSLSESAM

-284 MLSHGYISAQEYELA
+284 MVTHGYISQQEYDLA

-307 LTGGKNMNI
+307 LSGGKNMNTE
-316 DNMQYAEYT
+316 NMQFAEYT

-338 DPVLHGMEIHTALRR
+338 DPVLHGMEIHTALNRT
-353 NVQDTIEA
+353 VQNTIES
-361 IENGTYGIS
+361 IEDGSYGIS
-370 FNNDTM
+370 FSNDTM

-389 IIGVGGGRNYNGGA
+389 IIGIGGGRNYNGGA

-432 LGYSLDEILMDQPI
+432 LGYSLDEILIDRPI

-459 GKYAGEI
+459 GKYAGEV
-466 TIKEA
+466 TLKDA
-471 VARSLNIPAIL
+471 VAKSLNIPAIL

-491 GGQAVVDYMNAI
+491 GGQAVVDYMHSI
-503 GLSGATSENY
+503 GLSTASNENF

-556 DGSEYTPEGQNVQ
+556 SGQEYSPDGLNVQ

-574 SAWLTSQLM
+574 SAWLTAQLM

-597 GILQKSY
+597 GVLQKDY

-624 PVGVMKDKWMISS
+624 PVGVMKDKWMIAST
-637 SSNYTNAVWLGWD
+637 SNYTNAVWLGWD
-650 KAIAGG
+650 KAVAGG
-656 NTYFTTWMDQQ
+656 YTYFTSWMDQQ
-667 NITGQINLALLN
+667 NITGQINLALIN
-679 AQEAIAGS
+679 AQETIPTASVA
-687 DLSGVPRPEDVVD
+687 GVPRPDDVTD

-705 GTWPHVNTTRSYN
+705 GTWPHVTSTSSYN
-718 AITSQ
+718 SITSQ
-723 VSVAG
+723 VSVTG
-728 LTNTPSVDNTDVMQ
+728 LSNMPSIDSTNALQ
-742 SLAASV
+742 SLSASV

-762 CGGGSSDIS
+762 CGGGSIDIS
-771 LKDGNRVKQSAYGAC
+771 LKDGNRIRESAYGAC

-808 ALYYSVTSDDGTFT
+808 ALYYSVTSDDGTYN
-822 GYSQMIE
+822 GYSQMPE

-836 GWVRKNGKVTNT
+836 GWIRKNGKVTNT
-848 QCVTAGQ
+848 QCVTAGE

>member
-1 MLQRERLFSAVCFVY
+1 MFY
-16 GGNQFNML
+16 DGNS
-24 KNGFRQNQDDTVE
+24 QNKDESVE
-37 KRKRQIIRRNIL
+37 KRKRQIIRRNRL
-49 RKICNGVMIFILCI
+49 RKIANGIMICILCI
-63 YMAAGVI
+63 YMAAGVV
-70 GIQIVQKLTDDI
+70 GITLLRKLTDDI
-82 PSLDLIKLKSEEST
+82 PILDLSKLKSEEST
-96 VIYDADDKIITEV
+96 VIYDADDRVITEV
-109 GTYYRENI
+109 GTYYRQNI
-117 RYEDCP
+117 TYEDCP
-123 ESLIDAFLAIE
+123 ESLVDAFLAIE

-178 SIEDGQQSVER
+178 SIEDGEKSTER
-189 QATIRYKVQQI
+189 KATIRYKVQQI
-200 LLSMQL
+200 LMSMQL

-212 KEIFALYLNKVNFG
+212 KEIFALYVNKVNFG
-226 DRIRGVQKAAQYYFG
+226 DRIRGVQKASQYYFG
-241 KNVSQLSLSESAM
+241 KDVSELSLSESAM

-276 RRNQVLSL
+276 RRNQVLDL
-284 MLSHGYISAQEYELA
+284 MKLHGYISQQEYDLA
-299 SSIRVEDL
+299 SSIAVEDL
-307 LTGGKNMNI
+307 LSGGKSMNT

-338 DPVLHGMEIHTALRR
+338 DPVLHGMEIHTGLIR
-353 NVQDTIEA
+353 NVQDTIES
-361 IENGTYGIS
+361 IENGTYGIN

-389 IIGVGGGRNYNGGA
+389 IVGIGGGRNYNGGA

-414 QPGSTIKPVLSY
+414 QPGSTIKPILSY

-432 LGYSLDEILMDQPI
+432 LGYSLDEILMDKPI

-466 TIKEA
+466 TLKEA

-491 GGQAVVDYMNAI
+491 GGQAVVDYMQSI
-503 GLSGATSENY
+503 GLSTASAENY

-524 EATVLEM
+524 ESTVLEM

-550 RRIVTS
+550 RKLITT
-556 DGSEYTPEGQNVQ
+556 DGTTYTPESQDVK

-583 KNNVDVGN
+583 KNNVDVGY
-591 QLYNYM
+591 QIFNYM
-597 GILQKSY
+597 GVLQKSY

-624 PVGVMKDKWMISS
+624 PVGVMKDKWMIAST
-637 SSNYTNAVWLGWD
+637 SNYTNAVWLGWD

-656 NTYFTTWMDQQ
+656 NTYFTTWMDSQ
-667 NITGQINLALLN
+667 NLTGQINLALLN
-679 AQEAIAGS
+679 AQETITGA
-687 DLSGVPRPEDVVD
+687 DLSGVARPDDVVD

-705 GTWPHVNTTRSYN
+705 GTWPHITGGSSYN
-718 AITSQ
+718 TITSQ
-723 VSVAG
+723 VSTTG
-728 LTNTPSVDNTDVMQ
+728 LANTPSADNTDVMQ
-742 SLAASV
+742 SLSASI

-762 CGGGSSDIS
+762 CGGGSIDIS
-771 LKDGNRVKQSAYGAC
+771 LKDGNRVKQSANGAC

-808 ALYYSVTSDDGTFT
+808 ALYYSVTSDDGTYS
-822 GYSQMIE
+822 GYSQMPE

>member
-1 MLQRERLFSAVCFVY
+1 
-16 GGNQFNML
+16 ML
-24 KNGFRQNQDDTVE
+24 KNGYKPDQDDIVE
-37 KRKRQIIRRNIL
+37 KRKKQIIRRNRIL
-49 RKICNGVMIFILCI
+49 KIADGVMIFILCI
-63 YMAAGVI
+63 YMIIGTAGITLVR
-70 GIQIVQKLTDDI
+70 KLTDDI
-82 PSLDLIKLKSEEST
+82 PSLDLSRLNSEEST
-96 VIYDADDKIITEV
+96 IIYDGDDNVITEV
-109 GTYYRENI
+109 GTYYRQNI
-117 RYEDCP
+117 TYEDCP
-123 ESLIDAFLAIE
+123 ESLVDAFLAIE

-178 SIEDGQQSVER
+178 SIEDGQQSTER
-189 QATIRYKVQQI
+189 KATIRYKVQQI
-200 LLSMQL
+200 LLSMEL

-212 KEIFALYLNKVNFG
+212 KEIFALYINKVNFG

-241 KNVSQLSLSESAM
+241 KNVSDLSLSDSAM

-284 MLSHGYISAQEYELA
+284 MVTHGYISQQEYDLA

-307 LTGGKNMNI
+307 LSGGKNMNTE
-316 DNMQYAEYT
+316 NMQFAEYT

-338 DPVLHGMEIHTALRR
+338 DPVLHGMEIHTALNRT
-353 NVQDTIEA
+353 VQNTIES
-361 IENGTYGIS
+361 IEDGSYGIS
-370 FNNDTM
+370 FSNDTM

-389 IIGVGGGRNYNGGA
+389 IIGIGGGRNYNGGA

-432 LGYSLDEILMDQPI
+432 LGYSLDEILIDRPI

-459 GKYAGEI
+459 GKYAGEV
-466 TIKEA
+466 TLKDA
-471 VARSLNIPAIL
+471 VAKSLNIPAIL

-491 GGQAVVDYMNAI
+491 GGQAVVDYMHSI
-503 GLSGATSENY
+503 GLSTASNENF

-556 DGSEYTPEGQNVQ
+556 SGQEYSPDGLNVQ

-574 SAWLTSQLM
+574 SAWLTAQLM

-597 GILQKSY
+597 GVLQKDY

-624 PVGVMKDKWMISS
+624 PVGVMKDKWMIAST
-637 SSNYTNAVWLGWD
+637 SNYTNAVWLGWD
-650 KAIAGG
+650 KAVAGG
-656 NTYFTTWMDQQ
+656 YTYFTSWMDQQ
-667 NITGQINLALLN
+667 NITGQINLALIN
-679 AQEAIAGS
+679 AQETIPTASVA
-687 DLSGVPRPEDVVD
+687 GVPRPDDVTD

-705 GTWPHVNTTRSYN
+705 GTWPHVTSTSSYN
-718 AITSQ
+718 SITSQ
-723 VSVAG
+723 VSVTG
-728 LTNTPSVDNTDVMQ
+728 LSNMPSIDSTNALQ
-742 SLAASV
+742 SLSASV

-762 CGGGSSDIS
+762 CGGGSIDIS
-771 LKDGNRVKQSAYGAC
+771 LKDGNRIRESAYGAC

-808 ALYYSVTSDDGTFT
+808 ALYYSVTSDDGTYN
-822 GYSQMIE
+822 GYSQMPE

-836 GWVRKNGKVTNT
+836 GWIRKNGKVTNT
-848 QCVTAGQ
+848 QCVTAGE

>member
-1 MLQRERLFSAVCFVY
+1 
-16 GGNQFNML
+16 
-24 KNGFRQNQDDTVE
+24 
-37 KRKRQIIRRNIL
+37 
-49 RKICNGVMIFILCI
+49 MIFILCI
-63 YMAAGVI
+63 YMIIGTAGITLVR
-70 GIQIVQKLTDDI
+70 KLTDDI
-82 PSLDLIKLKSEEST
+82 PSLDLSRLNSEEST
-96 VIYDADDKIITEV
+96 IIYDGDDNVITEV
-109 GTYYRENI
+109 GTYYRQNI
-117 RYEDCP
+117 TYEDCP
-123 ESLIDAFLAIE
+123 ESLVDAFLAIE

-178 SIEDGQQSVER
+178 SIEDGQQSTER
-189 QATIRYKVQQI
+189 KATIRYKVQQI
-200 LLSMQL
+200 LLSMEL

-212 KEIFALYLNKVNFG
+212 KEIFALYINKVNFG

-241 KNVSQLSLSESAM
+241 KNVSDLSLSESAM

-284 MLSHGYISAQEYELA
+284 MVTHGYISQQEYDLA

-307 LTGGKNMNI
+307 LSGGKNMNTE
-316 DNMQYAEYT
+316 NMQFAEYT

-338 DPVLHGMEIHTALRR
+338 DPVLHGMEIHTALNRT
-353 NVQDTIEA
+353 VQNTIES
-361 IENGTYGIS
+361 IEDGSYGIS
-370 FNNDTM
+370 FSNDTM

-389 IIGVGGGRNYNGGA
+389 IIGIGGGRNYNGGA

-432 LGYSLDEILMDQPI
+432 LGYSLDEILIDRPI

-459 GKYAGEI
+459 GKYAGEV
-466 TIKEA
+466 TLKDA
-471 VARSLNIPAIL
+471 VAKSLNIPAIL

-491 GGQAVVDYMNAI
+491 GGQAVVDYMHSI
-503 GLSGATSENY
+503 GLSTASNENF

-556 DGSEYTPEGQNVQ
+556 SGQEYSPDGLNVQ

-574 SAWLTSQLM
+574 SAWLTAQLM

-597 GILQKSY
+597 GVLQKDY

-624 PVGVMKDKWMISS
+624 PVGVMKDKWMIAST
-637 SSNYTNAVWLGWD
+637 SNYTNAVWLGWD
-650 KAIAGG
+650 KAVAGG
-656 NTYFTTWMDQQ
+656 YTYFTSWMDQQ
-667 NITGQINLALLN
+667 NITGQINLALIN
-679 AQEAIAGS
+679 AQETIPTASVA
-687 DLSGVPRPEDVVD
+687 GVPRPDDVTD

-705 GTWPHVNTTRSYN
+705 GTWPHVTSTSSYN
-718 AITSQ
+718 SITSQ
-723 VSVAG
+723 VSVTG
-728 LTNTPSVDNTDVMQ
+728 LSNMPSIDSTNALQ
-742 SLAASV
+742 SLSASV

-762 CGGGSSDIS
+762 CGGGSIDIS
-771 LKDGNRVKQSAYGAC
+771 LKDGNRIRESAYGAC

-808 ALYYSVTSDDGTFT
+808 ALYYSVTSDDGTYN
-822 GYSQMIE
+822 GYSQMPE

-836 GWVRKNGKVTNT
+836 GWIRKNGKVTNT
-848 QCVTAGQ
+848 QCVTAGE

>member
-1 MLQRERLFSAVCFVY
+1 
-16 GGNQFNML
+16 ML
-24 KNGFRQNQDDTVE
+24 KNGYKPDQDDIVE
-37 KRKRQIIRRNIL
+37 KRKKQIIRRNRIL
-49 RKICNGVMIFILCI
+49 KIADGVMIFILCI
-63 YMAAGVI
+63 YMIIGTAGITLVR
-70 GIQIVQKLTDDI
+70 KLTDDI
-82 PSLDLIKLKSEEST
+82 PSLDLSRLNSEEST
-96 VIYDADDKIITEV
+96 IIYDGDDNVITEV
-109 GTYYRENI
+109 GTYYRQNI
-117 RYEDCP
+117 TYEDCP
-123 ESLIDAFLAIE
+123 ESLVDAFLAIE

-178 SIEDGQQSVER
+178 SIEDGQQSTER
-189 QATIRYKVQQI
+189 KATIRYKVQQI
-200 LLSMQL
+200 LLSMEL

-212 KEIFALYLNKVNFG
+212 KEIFALYINKVNFG

-241 KNVSQLSLSESAM
+241 KNVSDLSLSESAM

-284 MLSHGYISAQEYELA
+284 MVTHGYISQQEYDLA

-307 LTGGKNMNI
+307 LSGGKNMNTE
-316 DNMQYAEYT
+316 NMQFAEYT

-338 DPVLHGMEIHTALRR
+338 DPVLNGMEIHTALNRT
-353 NVQDTIEA
+353 VQNTIES
-361 IENGTYGIS
+361 IEDGSYGIS
-370 FNNDTM
+370 FSNDTM

-389 IIGVGGGRNYNGGA
+389 IIGIGGGRNYNGGA

-432 LGYSLDEILMDQPI
+432 LGYSLDEILMDRPI

-459 GKYAGEI
+459 GKYAGEV
-466 TIKEA
+466 TLKDA
-471 VARSLNIPAIL
+471 VAKSLNIPAIL

-491 GGQAVVDYMNAI
+491 GGQAVVDYMHSI
-503 GLSGATSENY
+503 GLSTASNENF

-556 DGSEYTPEGQNVQ
+556 SGQEYSPDGLNVQ

-574 SAWLTSQLM
+574 SAWLTAQLM

-597 GILQKSY
+597 GVLQKDY

-624 PVGVMKDKWMISS
+624 PVGVMKDKWMIAST
-637 SSNYTNAVWLGWD
+637 SNYTNAVWLGWD
-650 KAIAGG
+650 KAVAGG
-656 NTYFTTWMDQQ
+656 YTYFTSWMDQQ
-667 NITGQINLALLN
+667 NITGQINLALIN
-679 AQEAIAGS
+679 AQETIPTASVA
-687 DLSGVPRPEDVVD
+687 GVPRPDDVTD

-705 GTWPHVNTTRSYN
+705 GTWPHVTSTSSYN
-718 AITSQ
+718 SITSQ
-723 VSVAG
+723 VSVTG
-728 LTNTPSVDNTDVMQ
+728 LSNMPSIDSTNALQ
-742 SLAASV
+742 SLSASV

-762 CGGGSSDIS
+762 CGGGSIDIS
-771 LKDGNRVKQSAYGAC
+771 LKDGNRIRESAYGAC

-808 ALYYSVTSDDGTFT
+808 ALYYSVTSDDGTYN
-822 GYSQMIE
+822 GYSQMPE

-836 GWVRKNGKVTNT
+836 GWIRKNGKVTNT
-848 QCVTAGQ
+848 QCVTAGE

>member
-1 MLQRERLFSAVCFVY
+1 
-16 GGNQFNML
+16 ML
-24 KNGFRQNQDDTVE
+24 KNGYKPDQDDIVE
-37 KRKRQIIRRNIL
+37 KRKKQIIRRNRIL
-49 RKICNGVMIFILCI
+49 KIADGVMIFILCI
-63 YMAAGVI
+63 YMIIGTAGITLVR
-70 GIQIVQKLTDDI
+70 KLTDDI
-82 PSLDLIKLKSEEST
+82 PSLDLSRLNSEEST
-96 VIYDADDKIITEV
+96 IIYDGDDNVITEV
-109 GTYYRENI
+109 GTYYRQNI
-117 RYEDCP
+117 TYEDCP
-123 ESLIDAFLAIE
+123 ESLVDAFLAIE

-163 GGSTFTMQLVKNSYF
+163 GGSTITMQLVKNSYF
-178 SIEDGQQSVER
+178 SIEDGQQSTER
-189 QATIRYKVQQI
+189 KATIRYKVQQI
-200 LLSMQL
+200 LLSMEL

-212 KEIFALYLNKVNFG
+212 KEIFALYINKVNFG

-241 KNVSQLSLSESAM
+241 KNVSDLSLSESAM

-284 MLSHGYISAQEYELA
+284 MVTHGYISQQEYDLA

-307 LTGGKNMNI
+307 LSGGKNMNTE
-316 DNMQYAEYT
+316 NMQFAEYT

-338 DPVLHGMEIHTALRR
+338 DPVLHGMEIHTALNRT
-353 NVQDTIEA
+353 VQNTIES
-361 IENGTYGIS
+361 IEDGSYGIS
-370 FNNDTM
+370 FSNDTM

-389 IIGVGGGRNYNGGA
+389 IIGIGGGRNYNGGA

-432 LGYSLDEILMDQPI
+432 LGYSLDEILMDRPI

-459 GKYAGEI
+459 GKYAGEV
-466 TIKEA
+466 TLKDA
-471 VARSLNIPAIL
+471 VAKSLNIPAIL

-491 GGQAVVDYMNAI
+491 GGQAVVDYMHSI
-503 GLSGATSENY
+503 GLSTASNENF

-556 DGSEYTPEGQNVQ
+556 SGQEYSPDGLNVQ

-574 SAWLTSQLM
+574 SAWLTAQLM

-597 GILQKSY
+597 GVLQKDY

-624 PVGVMKDKWMISS
+624 PVGVMKDKWMIAST
-637 SSNYTNAVWLGWD
+637 SNYTNAVWLGWD
-650 KAIAGG
+650 KAVAGG
-656 NTYFTTWMDQQ
+656 YTYFTSWMDQQ
-667 NITGQINLALLN
+667 NITGQINLALIN
-679 AQEAIAGS
+679 AQETIPTASVA
-687 DLSGVPRPEDVVD
+687 GVPRPDDVTD

-705 GTWPHVNTTRSYN
+705 VTWPHVTSTSSYN
-718 AITSQ
+718 SITSQ
-723 VSVAG
+723 VSVTG
-728 LTNTPSVDNTDVMQ
+728 LSNMPSIDSTNALQ
-742 SLAASV
+742 SLSASV

-762 CGGGSSDIS
+762 CGGGSIDIS
-771 LKDGNRVKQSAYGAC
+771 LKDGNRIRESAYGAC

-808 ALYYSVTSDDGTFT
+808 ALYYSVTSDDGTYN
-822 GYSQMIE
+822 GYSQMPE

-836 GWVRKNGKVTNT
+836 GWIRKNGKVTNT
-848 QCVTAGQ
+848 QCVTAGE

>member
-1 MLQRERLFSAVCFVY
+1 
-16 GGNQFNML
+16 ML
-24 KNGFRQNQDDTVE
+24 KNGYKPDQDDIVE
-37 KRKRQIIRRNIL
+37 KRKKQIIRRNRIL
-49 RKICNGVMIFILCI
+49 KIADGVMIFILCI
-63 YMAAGVI
+63 YMIIGTAGITLVR
-70 GIQIVQKLTDDI
+70 KLTDDI
-82 PSLDLIKLKSEEST
+82 PSLDLSRLNSEEST
-96 VIYDADDKIITEV
+96 IIYDGDDNVITEV
-109 GTYYRENI
+109 GTYYRQNI
-117 RYEDCP
+117 TYEDCP
-123 ESLIDAFLAIE
+123 ESLVDAFLAIE

-178 SIEDGQQSVER
+178 SIEDGQQSTER
-189 QATIRYKVQQI
+189 KATIRYKVQQI
-200 LLSMQL
+200 LLSMEL

-212 KEIFALYLNKVNFG
+212 KEIFALYINKVNFG

-241 KNVSQLSLSESAM
+241 KNVSDLSLSESAM

-284 MLSHGYISAQEYELA
+284 MVTHGYISQQEYDLA

-307 LTGGKNMNI
+307 LSGGKNMNTE
-316 DNMQYAEYT
+316 NMQFAEYT

-338 DPVLHGMEIHTALRR
+338 DPVLHGMEIHTALNRT
-353 NVQDTIEA
+353 VQNTIES
-361 IENGTYGIS
+361 IEDGSYGIS
-370 FNNDTM
+370 FSNDTM

-389 IIGVGGGRNYNGGA
+389 IIGIGGGRNYNSGA

-432 LGYSLDEILMDQPI
+432 LGYSLDEILIDRPI

-459 GKYAGEI
+459 GKYAGEV
-466 TIKEA
+466 TLKDA
-471 VARSLNIPAIL
+471 VAKSLNIPAIL

-491 GGQAVVDYMNAI
+491 GGQAVVDYMHSI
-503 GLSGATSENY
+503 GLSTASNENF

-556 DGSEYTPEGQNVQ
+556 SGQEYSPDGLNVQ

-574 SAWLTSQLM
+574 SAWLTAQLM

-597 GILQKSY
+597 GVLQKDY

-624 PVGVMKDKWMISS
+624 PVGVMKDKWMIAST
-637 SSNYTNAVWLGWD
+637 SNYTNAVWLGWD
-650 KAIAGG
+650 KAVAGG
-656 NTYFTTWMDQQ
+656 YTYFTSWMDQQ
-667 NITGQINLALLN
+667 NITGQINLALIN
-679 AQEAIAGS
+679 AQETIPTASVA
-687 DLSGVPRPEDVVD
+687 GVPRPDDVTD

-705 GTWPHVNTTRSYN
+705 GTWPHVTSTSSYN
-718 AITSQ
+718 SITSQ
-723 VSVAG
+723 VSVTG
-728 LTNTPSVDNTDVMQ
+728 LSNMPSIDSTNALQ
-742 SLAASV
+742 SLSASV

-762 CGGGSSDIS
+762 CGGGSIDIS
-771 LKDGNRVKQSAYGAC
+771 LKDGNRIRESAYGAC

-808 ALYYSVTSDDGTFT
+808 ALYYSVTSDDGTYN
-822 GYSQMIE
+822 GYSQMPE

-836 GWVRKNGKVTNT
+836 GWIRKNGKVTNT
-848 QCVTAGQ
+848 QCVTAGE

>member
-1 MLQRERLFSAVCFVY
+1 
-16 GGNQFNML
+16 ML
-24 KNGFRQNQDDTVE
+24 KNGYKPDQDDIVE
-37 KRKRQIIRRNIL
+37 KRKKQIIRRNRIL
-49 RKICNGVMIFILCI
+49 KIADGVMIFILCI
-63 YMAAGVI
+63 YMIIGTAGITLVR
-70 GIQIVQKLTDDI
+70 KLTDDI
-82 PSLDLIKLKSEEST
+82 PSLDLSRLKSEEST
-96 VIYDADDKIITEV
+96 IIYDGDDNVITEV
-109 GTYYRENI
+109 GTYYRQNI
-117 RYEDCP
+117 TYEDCP
-123 ESLIDAFLAIE
+123 ESLVDAFLAIE

-178 SIEDGQQSVER
+178 SIEDGQQSTER
-189 QATIRYKVQQI
+189 KATIRYKVQQI
-200 LLSMQL
+200 LLSMEL
-206 ETKMDK
+206 ETKMNK
-212 KEIFALYLNKVNFG
+212 KEIFALYINKVNFG

-241 KNVSQLSLSESAM
+241 KNVSDLSLSESAM

-284 MLSHGYISAQEYELA
+284 MVTHGYISQQEYDLA

-307 LTGGKNMNI
+307 LSGGKNMNTE
-316 DNMQYAEYT
+316 NMQFAEYT

-338 DPVLHGMEIHTALRR
+338 DPVLHGMEIHTALNRT
-353 NVQDTIEA
+353 VQNTIES
-361 IENGTYGIS
+361 IEDGSYGIS
-370 FNNDTM
+370 FSNDTM

-389 IIGVGGGRNYNGGA
+389 IIGIGGGRNYNGGA

-432 LGYSLDEILMDQPI
+432 LGYSLDEILMDRPI

-459 GKYAGEI
+459 GKYAGEV
-466 TIKEA
+466 TLKDA
-471 VARSLNIPAIL
+471 VAKSLNIPAIL

-491 GGQAVVDYMNAI
+491 GGQAVVDYMHSI
-503 GLSGATSENY
+503 GLSTASNENF

-556 DGSEYTPEGQNVQ
+556 SGQEYSPDGLNVQ

-574 SAWLTSQLM
+574 SAWLTAQLM

-597 GILQKSY
+597 GVLQKDY

-624 PVGVMKDKWMISS
+624 PVGVMKDKWMIAST
-637 SSNYTNAVWLGWD
+637 SNYTNAVWLGWD
-650 KAIAGG
+650 KAVAGG
-656 NTYFTTWMDQQ
+656 YTYFTSWMDQQ
-667 NITGQINLALLN
+667 NITGQINLALIN
-679 AQEAIAGS
+679 AQETIPTASVA
-687 DLSGVPRPEDVVD
+687 GVPRPDDVTD

-705 GTWPHVNTTRSYN
+705 GTWPHVTSTSSYN
-718 AITSQ
+718 SITSQ
-723 VSVAG
+723 VSVTG
-728 LTNTPSVDNTDVMQ
+728 LSNMPSIDSSNALQ
-742 SLAASV
+742 SLSASV

-762 CGGGSSDIS
+762 CGGGSIDIS
-771 LKDGNRVKQSAYGAC
+771 LKDGNRIRESAYGAC

-808 ALYYSVTSDDGTFT
+808 ALYYSVTSDDGTYN
-822 GYSQMIE
+822 GYSQMPE

-836 GWVRKNGKVTNT
+836 GWIRKNGKVTNT
-848 QCVTAGQ
+848 QCVTAGE

>member
-1 MLQRERLFSAVCFVY
+1 
-16 GGNQFNML
+16 ML
-24 KNGFRQNQDDTVE
+24 KNGYKPDQDDIVE
-37 KRKRQIIRRNIL
+37 KRKKQIIRRNRIL
-49 RKICNGVMIFILCI
+49 KIADGVMIFILCI
-63 YMAAGVI
+63 YMIIGTAGITLVR
-70 GIQIVQKLTDDI
+70 KLTDDI
-82 PSLDLIKLKSEEST
+82 PSLDLSRLNSEEST
-96 VIYDADDKIITEV
+96 IIYDGDDNVITEV
-109 GTYYRENI
+109 GTYYRQNI
-117 RYEDCP
+117 TYEDCP
-123 ESLIDAFLAIE
+123 ESLVDAFLAIE

-178 SIEDGQQSVER
+178 SIEDGQQSTER
-189 QATIRYKVQQI
+189 KATIRYKVQQI
-200 LLSMQL
+200 LLSMEL

-212 KEIFALYLNKVNFG
+212 KEIFALYINKVNFG

-241 KNVSQLSLSESAM
+241 KNVSDLSLSESAM

-284 MLSHGYISAQEYELA
+284 MVTHGYISQQEYDLA

-307 LTGGKNMNI
+307 LSGGKNMNTE
-316 DNMQYAEYT
+316 NMQFAEYT

-338 DPVLHGMEIHTALRR
+338 DPVLHGMEIHTALNRT
-353 NVQDTIEA
+353 VQNTIES
-361 IENGTYGIS
+361 IEDGSYGIS
-370 FNNDTM
+370 FSNDTM

-389 IIGVGGGRNYNGGA
+389 IIGIGGGINYNGGA

-432 LGYSLDEILMDQPI
+432 LGYSLDEILIDRPI

-459 GKYAGEI
+459 GKYAGEV
-466 TIKEA
+466 TLKDA
-471 VARSLNIPAIL
+471 VAKSLNIPAIL

-491 GGQAVVDYMNAI
+491 GGQAVVDYMHSI
-503 GLSGATSENY
+503 GLSTASNENF

-556 DGSEYTPEGQNVQ
+556 SGQEYSPDGLNVQ

-574 SAWLTSQLM
+574 SAWLTAQLM

-597 GILQKSY
+597 GVLQKDY

-624 PVGVMKDKWMISS
+624 PVGVMKDKWMIAST
-637 SSNYTNAVWLGWD
+637 SNYTNAVWLGWD
-650 KAIAGG
+650 KAVAGG
-656 NTYFTTWMDQQ
+656 YTYFTSWMDQQ
-667 NITGQINLALLN
+667 NITGQINLALIN
-679 AQEAIAGS
+679 AQETIPTASVA
-687 DLSGVPRPEDVVD
+687 GVPRPDDVTD

-705 GTWPHVNTTRSYN
+705 GTWPHVTSTSSYN
-718 AITSQ
+718 SITSQ
-723 VSVAG
+723 VSVTG
-728 LTNTPSVDNTDVMQ
+728 LSNMPSIDSTNALQ
-742 SLAASV
+742 SLSASV

-762 CGGGSSDIS
+762 CGGGSIDIS
-771 LKDGNRVKQSAYGAC
+771 LKDGNRIRESAYGAC

-808 ALYYSVTSDDGTFT
+808 ALYYSVTSDDGTYN
-822 GYSQMIE
+822 GYSQMPE

-836 GWVRKNGKVTNT
+836 GWIRKNGKVTNT
-848 QCVTAGQ
+848 QCVTAGE

>member
-1 MLQRERLFSAVCFVY
+1 
-16 GGNQFNML
+16 
-24 KNGFRQNQDDTVE
+24 
-37 KRKRQIIRRNIL
+37 
-49 RKICNGVMIFILCI
+49 
-63 YMAAGVI
+63 
-70 GIQIVQKLTDDI
+70 
-82 PSLDLIKLKSEEST
+82 
-96 VIYDADDKIITEV
+96 
-109 GTYYRENI
+109 
-117 RYEDCP
+117 
-123 ESLIDAFLAIE
+123 
-134 DSRYFTHNGFD
+134 
-145 IPRFSKSI
+145 
-153 INTFVHGDMQ
+153 MQ

-178 SIEDGQQSVER
+178 SIEDGQQSTER
-189 QATIRYKVQQI
+189 KATIRYKVQQI
-200 LLSMQL
+200 LLSMEL

-212 KEIFALYLNKVNFG
+212 KEIFALYINKVNFG

-241 KNVSQLSLSESAM
+241 KNVSDLSLSESAM

-284 MLSHGYISAQEYELA
+284 MVTHGYISQQEYDLA

-307 LTGGKNMNI
+307 LSGGKNMNTE
-316 DNMQYAEYT
+316 NMQFAEYT

-338 DPVLHGMEIHTALRR
+338 DPVLHGMEIHTALNRT
-353 NVQDTIEA
+353 VQNTIES
-361 IENGTYGIS
+361 IEDGSYGIS
-370 FNNDTM
+370 FSNDTM

-389 IIGVGGGRNYNGGA
+389 IIGIGGGRNYNGGA

-432 LGYSLDEILMDQPI
+432 LGYSLDEILMDRPI

-459 GKYAGEI
+459 GKYAGEV
-466 TIKEA
+466 TLKDA
-471 VARSLNIPAIL
+471 VAKSLNIPAIL

-491 GGQAVVDYMNAI
+491 GGQAVVDYMHSI
-503 GLSGATSENY
+503 GLSTASNENF

-556 DGSEYTPEGQNVQ
+556 SGQEYSPDGLNVQ

-574 SAWLTSQLM
+574 SAWLTAQLM

-597 GILQKSY
+597 GVLQKDY

-624 PVGVMKDKWMISS
+624 PVGVMKDKWMIAST
-637 SSNYTNAVWLGWD
+637 SNYTNAVWLGWD
-650 KAIAGG
+650 KAVAGG
-656 NTYFTTWMDQQ
+656 YTYFTSWMDQQ
-667 NITGQINLALLN
+667 NITGQINLALIN
-679 AQEAIAGS
+679 AQETIPTASVA
-687 DLSGVPRPEDVVD
+687 GVPRPDDVTD

-705 GTWPHVNTTRSYN
+705 GTWPHVTSTSSYN
-718 AITSQ
+718 SITSQ
-723 VSVAG
+723 VSVTG
-728 LTNTPSVDNTDVMQ
+728 LSNMPSIDSTNALQ
-742 SLAASV
+742 SLSASV

-762 CGGGSSDIS
+762 CGGGSIDIS
-771 LKDGNRVKQSAYGAC
+771 LKDGNRIRESAYGAC

-808 ALYYSVTSDDGTFT
+808 ALYYSVTSDDGTYN
-822 GYSQMIE
+822 GYSQMPE

-836 GWVRKNGKVTNT
+836 GWIRKNGKVTNT
-848 QCVTAGQ
+848 QCVTAGE

>member
-1 MLQRERLFSAVCFVY
+1 
-16 GGNQFNML
+16 ML
-24 KNGFRQNQDDTVE
+24 KNGYKPDQDDIVE
-37 KRKRQIIRRNIL
+37 KRKKQIIRRNRIL
-49 RKICNGVMIFILCI
+49 KIADGVMIFILCI
-63 YMAAGVI
+63 YMIIGTAGITLVR
-70 GIQIVQKLTDDI
+70 KLTDDI
-82 PSLDLIKLKSEEST
+82 PSLDLSRLKSEEST
-96 VIYDADDKIITEV
+96 IIYDGDDNVITEV
-109 GTYYRENI
+109 GTYYRQNI
-117 RYEDCP
+117 TYEDCP
-123 ESLIDAFLAIE
+123 ESLVDAFLAIE

-178 SIEDGQQSVER
+178 SIEDGQQSTER
-189 QATIRYKVQQI
+189 KATIRYKVQQI
-200 LLSMQL
+200 LLSMEL

-212 KEIFALYLNKVNFG
+212 KEIFALYINKVNFG

-241 KNVSQLSLSESAM
+241 KNVSDLSLSESAM

-284 MLSHGYISAQEYELA
+284 MVTHGYISQQEYDLA

-307 LTGGKNMNI
+307 LSGGKNMNTE
-316 DNMQYAEYT
+316 NMQFAEYT

-338 DPVLHGMEIHTALRR
+338 DPVLHGMEIHTALNRT
-353 NVQDTIEA
+353 VQNTIES
-361 IENGTYGIS
+361 IEDGSYGIS
-370 FNNDTM
+370 FSNDTM

-389 IIGVGGGRNYNGGA
+389 IIGIGGGRNYNGGA

-432 LGYSLDEILMDQPI
+432 LGYSLDEILMDRPI

-459 GKYAGEI
+459 GKYAGEV
-466 TIKEA
+466 TLKYA
-471 VARSLNIPAIL
+471 VAKSLNIPAIL

-491 GGQAVVDYMNAI
+491 GGQAVVDYMHSI
-503 GLSGATSENY
+503 GLSTASNENF

-556 DGSEYTPEGQNVQ
+556 SGQEYSPDGLNVQ

-574 SAWLTSQLM
+574 SAWLTAQLM

-597 GILQKSY
+597 GVLQKDY

-624 PVGVMKDKWMISS
+624 PVGVMKDKWMIAST
-637 SSNYTNAVWLGWD
+637 SNYTNAVWLGWD
-650 KAIAGG
+650 KAVAGG
-656 NTYFTTWMDQQ
+656 YTYFSSWMDQQ
-667 NITGQINLALLN
+667 NITGQINLALIN
-679 AQEAIAGS
+679 AQETIPTASVA
-687 DLSGVPRPEDVVD
+687 GVPRPDDVTD

-705 GTWPHVNTTRSYN
+705 GTWPHVTSTSSYN
-718 AITSQ
+718 SITSQ
-723 VSVAG
+723 VSVTG
-728 LTNTPSVDNTDVMQ
+728 LSNMPSIDSTNALQ
-742 SLAASV
+742 SLSASV

-762 CGGGSSDIS
+762 CGGGSIDIS
-771 LKDGNRVKQSAYGAC
+771 LKDGNRIRESAYGAC

-808 ALYYSVTSDDGTFT
+808 ALYYSVTSDDGTYN
-822 GYSQMIE
+822 GYSQMPE

-836 GWVRKNGKVTNT
+836 GWIRKNGKVTNT
-848 QCVTAGQ
+848 QCVTAGE

>member
-1 MLQRERLFSAVCFVY
+1 
-16 GGNQFNML
+16 ML
-24 KNGFRQNQDDTVE
+24 KNGYKPDQDDIVE
-37 KRKRQIIRRNIL
+37 KRKKQIIRRNRIL
-49 RKICNGVMIFILCI
+49 KIADGVMIFILCI
-63 YMAAGVI
+63 YMIIGTAGITLVR
-70 GIQIVQKLTDDI
+70 KLTDDI
-82 PSLDLIKLKSEEST
+82 PSLDLSRLKSEEST
-96 VIYDADDKIITEV
+96 IIYDGDDNVITEV
-109 GTYYRENI
+109 GTYYRQNI
-117 RYEDCP
+117 TYEDCP
-123 ESLIDAFLAIE
+123 ESLVDAFLAIE

-178 SIEDGQQSVER
+178 SIEDGQQSTER
-189 QATIRYKVQQI
+189 KATIRYKVQQI
-200 LLSMQL
+200 LLSMEL

-212 KEIFALYLNKVNFG
+212 KEIFALYINKVNFG

-241 KNVSQLSLSESAM
+241 KNVSDLSLSESAM

-284 MLSHGYISAQEYELA
+284 MVTHGYISQQEYDLA

-307 LTGGKNMNI
+307 LSGGKNMNTE
-316 DNMQYAEYT
+316 NMQFAEYT
-325 DVVLQEALALTGK
+325 DVVLQEALALTEK
-338 DPVLHGMEIHTALRR
+338 DPVLHGMEIHTALNRT
-353 NVQDTIEA
+353 VQNTIES
-361 IENGTYGIS
+361 IEDGSYGIS
-370 FNNDTM
+370 FSNDTM

-389 IIGVGGGRNYNGGA
+389 IIGIGGGRNYNGGA

-432 LGYSLDEILMDQPI
+432 LGYSLDEILMDRPI

-459 GKYAGEI
+459 GKYAGEV
-466 TIKEA
+466 TLKDA
-471 VARSLNIPAIL
+471 VAKSLNIPAIL

-491 GGQAVVDYMNAI
+491 GGQAVVDYMHSI
-503 GLSGATSENY
+503 GLSTASNENF

-556 DGSEYTPEGQNVQ
+556 SGQEYSPDGLNVQ

-574 SAWLTSQLM
+574 SAWLTAQLM

-597 GILQKSY
+597 GVLQKDY

-624 PVGVMKDKWMISS
+624 PVGVMKDKWMIAST
-637 SSNYTNAVWLGWD
+637 SNYTNAVWLGWD
-650 KAIAGG
+650 KAVAGG
-656 NTYFTTWMDQQ
+656 YTYFTSWMDQQ
-667 NITGQINLALLN
+667 NITGQINLALIN
-679 AQEAIAGS
+679 AQETIPTASVA
-687 DLSGVPRPEDVVD
+687 GVPRPDDVTD

-705 GTWPHVNTTRSYN
+705 GTWPHVTSTSSYN
-718 AITSQ
+718 SITSQ
-723 VSVAG
+723 VSVTG
-728 LTNTPSVDNTDVMQ
+728 LSNMPSIDSTNALQ
-742 SLAASV
+742 SLSASV

-762 CGGGSSDIS
+762 CGGGSIDIS
-771 LKDGNRVKQSAYGAC
+771 LKDGNRIRESAYGAC

-808 ALYYSVTSDDGTFT
+808 ALYYSVTSDDGTYN
-822 GYSQMIE
+822 GYSQMPE

-836 GWVRKNGKVTNT
+836 GWIRKNGKVTNT
-848 QCVTAGQ
+848 QCVTAGE

>member
-1 MLQRERLFSAVCFVY
+1 
-16 GGNQFNML
+16 ML
-24 KNGFRQNQDDTVE
+24 KNGYKPDQDDIVE
-37 KRKRQIIRRNIL
+37 KRKKQIIRRNRIL
-49 RKICNGVMIFILCI
+49 KIADGVMIFILCI
-63 YMAAGVI
+63 YMIIGTAGITLVR
-70 GIQIVQKLTDDI
+70 KLTDDI
-82 PSLDLIKLKSEEST
+82 PSLDLSRLNSEEST
-96 VIYDADDKIITEV
+96 IIYDGDDNVITEV
-109 GTYYRENI
+109 GTYYRQNI
-117 RYEDCP
+117 TYEDCP
-123 ESLIDAFLAIE
+123 ESLVDAFLAIE

-178 SIEDGQQSVER
+178 SIEDGQQSTER
-189 QATIRYKVQQI
+189 KATIRYKVQQI
-200 LLSMQL
+200 LLSMEL

-212 KEIFALYLNKVNFG
+212 KEIFALYINKVNFG

-241 KNVSQLSLSESAM
+241 KNVSDLSLSESAM

-284 MLSHGYISAQEYELA
+284 MVTHGYISQQEYDLA

-307 LTGGKNMNI
+307 LSGGKNMNTE
-316 DNMQYAEYT
+316 NMQFAEYT

-338 DPVLHGMEIHTALRR
+338 DPVLHGMEIHTALNRT
-353 NVQDTIEA
+353 VQNTIES
-361 IENGTYGIS
+361 IEDGSYGIS
-370 FNNDTM
+370 FSNDTM

-389 IIGVGGGRNYNGGA
+389 IIGIGGGRNYNGGA

-432 LGYSLDEILMDQPI
+432 LGYSLDEILIDRPI

-459 GKYAGEI
+459 GKYAGEV
-466 TIKEA
+466 TLKDA
-471 VARSLNIPAIL
+471 VAKSLNIPAIL

-491 GGQAVVDYMNAI
+491 GGQAVVDYMHSI
-503 GLSGATSENY
+503 GLSTASNENF

-556 DGSEYTPEGQNVQ
+556 SGQEYSPDGLNVQ

-574 SAWLTSQLM
+574 SAWLTAQLM

-597 GILQKSY
+597 GVLQKDY

-624 PVGVMKDKWMISS
+624 PVGVMKDKWMIAST
-637 SSNYTNAVWLGWD
+637 SNYTNAVWLGWD
-650 KAIAGG
+650 KAVAGG
-656 NTYFTTWMDQQ
+656 YTYFTSWMDQQ
-667 NITGQINLALLN
+667 NITGQINLALIN
-679 AQEAIAGS
+679 AQETIPTASVA
-687 DLSGVPRPEDVVD
+687 GVPRPDDVTD

-705 GTWPHVNTTRSYN
+705 GTWPHVTSTSSYN
-718 AITSQ
+718 SITSQ
-723 VSVAG
+723 VYVTG
-728 LTNTPSVDNTDVMQ
+728 LSNMPSIDSTNALQ
-742 SLAASV
+742 SLSASV

-762 CGGGSSDIS
+762 CGGGSIDIS
-771 LKDGNRVKQSAYGAC
+771 LKDGNRIRESAYGAC

-808 ALYYSVTSDDGTFT
+808 ALYYSVTSDDGTYN
-822 GYSQMIE
+822 GYSQMPE

-836 GWVRKNGKVTNT
+836 GWIRKNGKVTNT
-848 QCVTAGQ
+848 QCVTAGE

>member
-1 MLQRERLFSAVCFVY
+1 
-16 GGNQFNML
+16 ML
-24 KNGFRQNQDDTVE
+24 KNGYKPDQDDIVE
-37 KRKRQIIRRNIL
+37 KRKKQIIRRNRIL
-49 RKICNGVMIFILCI
+49 KIADGVMIFILCI
-63 YMAAGVI
+63 YMIIGTAGITLVR
-70 GIQIVQKLTDDI
+70 KLTDDI
-82 PSLDLIKLKSEEST
+82 PSLDLSRLKSEEST
-96 VIYDADDKIITEV
+96 IIYDGDDNVITEV
-109 GTYYRENI
+109 GTYYRQNI
-117 RYEDCP
+117 TYEDCP
-123 ESLIDAFLAIE
+123 ESLVDAFLAIE

-178 SIEDGQQSVER
+178 SIEDGQQSTER
-189 QATIRYKVQQI
+189 KATIRYKVQQI
-200 LLSMQL
+200 LLSMEL

-212 KEIFALYLNKVNFG
+212 KEIFALYINKVNFG

-241 KNVSQLSLSESAM
+241 KNVSDLSLSESAM

-284 MLSHGYISAQEYELA
+284 MVTHGYISQQEYDLA

-307 LTGGKNMNI
+307 LSGGKNMNTE
-316 DNMQYAEYT
+316 NMQFAEYT

-338 DPVLHGMEIHTALRR
+338 DPVLHGMEIHTALNRT
-353 NVQDTIEA
+353 VQNTIES
-361 IENGTYGIS
+361 IEDGSYGIS
-370 FNNDTM
+370 FSNDTM

-389 IIGVGGGRNYNGGA
+389 IIGIGGGRNYNGGA

-432 LGYSLDEILMDQPI
+432 LGYSLDEILMDRPI

-459 GKYAGEI
+459 GKYAGEV
-466 TIKEA
+466 TLKDA
-471 VARSLNIPAIL
+471 VAKSLNIPAIL

-491 GGQAVVDYMNAI
+491 GGQAVVDYMHSI
-503 GLSGATSENY
+503 GLSTASNENF

-556 DGSEYTPEGQNVQ
+556 SGQEYSPDGLNVQ

-574 SAWLTSQLM
+574 SAWLTAQLM

-597 GILQKSY
+597 GVLQKDY

-624 PVGVMKDKWMISS
+624 PVGVMKDKWMIAST
-637 SSNYTNAVWLGWD
+637 SNYTNAVWLGWD
-650 KAIAGG
+650 KAVAGG
-656 NTYFTTWMDQQ
+656 YTYFTSWMDQQ
-667 NITGQINLALLN
+667 NITGQINLALIN
-679 AQEAIAGS
+679 AQETIPTASVA
-687 DLSGVPRPEDVVD
+687 GVPRPDDVTD

-705 GTWPHVNTTRSYN
+705 GTWPHVTSTSSYN
-718 AITSQ
+718 SITSQ
-723 VSVAG
+723 VSVTG
-728 LTNTPSVDNTDVMQ
+728 LSNMPSIDSTNALQ
-742 SLAASV
+742 SLSASV

-762 CGGGSSDIS
+762 CGGGSTDIS
-771 LKDGNRVKQSAYGAC
+771 LKDGNRIRESAYGAC

-808 ALYYSVTSDDGTFT
+808 ALYYSVTSDDGTYN
-822 GYSQMIE
+822 GYSQMPE

-836 GWVRKNGKVTNT
+836 GWIRKNGKVTNT
-848 QCVTAGQ
+848 QCVTAGE